1 MTQLYF
7 KFVNHVN
14 NIKGIPTFWGLKSKL
29 NTYQNGKQGSY
40 IINGLWYDLNEY
52 YKKASGYDINVN
64 EWTSNLQCLY
74 MFTSTP
80 SNYTLPLAYL
90 SVFDTQEQADNYDV
104 NNAHYSLYKILDK
117 TYTEQPNYGQEI
129 SLTSSNNG
137 YDLKLG
143 ENKTYYLRIDIG
155 NPTDTI
161 YNYPFVDYHHQP
173 FNVYRDTTQPHIYDE
188 INDITCAV
196 NGSLSG
202 IIYTGS
208 STTDVYFDINIS
220 GKTSVMKFN
229 TNNKDYKT
237 KYLNYNEF
245 YNILPHDS
253 SKPIT
258 PVTPPKPVTKQ
269 ATININSGN
278 FELVTPIS
286 SKIDVGKQ
294 LLLQAVPNKTY
305 LIDFDKTIVKYTDV
319 NGKVTNYK
327 FSENSNSKD
336 FNRKD
341 GSSQTG
347 VYAHIDSVEEGT
359 YDINIVVKHGYIN
372 IDYSSTPHTWLTIE
386 NTNTGLDQKITQLL
400 IDTDYTLKVAS
411 DNNWTSTNVE
421 LDGGMYDSNMF
432 HGSSQAKTG
441 DTVKV
446 LDSDLVENDVFT
458 YGLTLSA
465 TETQNVV
472 QTYAEINSTLD
483 GASLNLSR
491 LPVGKSSKL
500 TITADD
506 NHVLNVYKSNENF
519 ADAFYKIGENGQP
532 QYRFM
537 FDDKTHKSAS
547 CSISPSDTSVITVS
561 CVTKWSN
568 QPETQRKQVPIIL
581 TLTNCK
587 SNTSSLPENTEEEF
601 ENGHVIEK
609 TITLTADDGYIFDKD
624 VIYYNYDLNGGNYF
638 KDTAKATNKNTISFT
653 MHAGAYDNL
662 KYQAHKPEIIA
673 VANPEKE
680 NVSTGLDSIHI
691 YHMRNAELD
700 NLSNKLI
707 SYFQTTASGD
717 TEIEDYDYTRFINQV
732 YRLPFSIPSSIEVD
746 TTKVSAG
753 LFNLNMNTKTIKKD
767 HYDIDIGTI
776 KIDSKDATSYNAIK
790 ATLYL
795 PFISS
800 VQLDIN
806 DIIGHTISITYR
818 INLLNGMNTLIV
830 ENENGLIYNQNV
842 NVATNLQLFGAYY
855 DKNIGSLNSVLN
867 NNLRQ
872 AYIVI
877 ERKTPITNLLTY
889 PTNEHGLVSDYKG
902 LTKFV
907 NTQLHIDATFQEKQE
922 ILAQLQQGVNIK

>member
-14 NIKGIPTFWGLKSKL
+14 NINGVPTFWGLKSKL
-29 NTYQNGKQGSY
+29 SNYQNDKTGSY
-40 IINGLWYDLNEY
+40 IINGNWYNLNEY
-52 YKKASGYDINVN
+52 YKKASGHDINDN
-64 EWTSNLQCLY
+64 GWSSQLQWLY
-74 MFTSTP
+74 MFSSTP

-90 SVFDTQEQADNYDV
+90 SVFDTQEQADKYDV
-104 NNAHYSLYKILDK
+104 NNAHYSLYKIINQTSSEK
-117 TYTEQPNYGQEI
+117 PNYGTFV
-129 SLTSSNNG
+129 SLTSPNNN

-143 ENKTYYLRIDIG
+143 DNKTYYLRIDIG
-155 NPTDTI
+155 NPTDAV
-161 YNYPFVDYHHQP
+161 YNYPFVAYNHQT
-173 FNVYRDTTQPHIYDE
+173 FNSYKVNTKPHIYDE
-188 INDITCAV
+188 INDITCTV
-196 NGSLSG
+196 PDSIDG
-202 IIYTGS
+202 IIYVGK
-208 STTDVYFDINIS
+208 STADVPYDIDVS

-229 TNNKDYKT
+229 TNNASYRT
-237 KYLNYNEF
+237 YRLNYNE
-245 YNILPHDS
+245 YYTISPHDS
-253 SKPIT
+253 SKPIIN
-258 PVTPPKPVTKQ
+258 Q
-269 ATININSGN
+269 ATININTGN

-286 SKIDVGKQ
+286 NKIDVGSK
-294 LLLQAVPNKTY
+294 LLIQVVPNKTY
-305 LIDFDKTIVKYTDV
+305 LIDFDNTIVKYTDV
-319 NGKVTNYK
+319 NGNITNYK
-327 FSENSNSKD
+327 FSKSSNSK
-336 FNRKD
+336 FYNRKD
-341 GSSQTG
+341 GSGQNG
-347 VYAHIDSVEEGT
+347 VYAHIDSVDAGT
-359 YDINIVVKHGYIN
+359 YDINIAVKHGFIN
-372 IDYSSTPHTWLTIE
+372 IDYSQTPHTWLTNNNE
-386 NTNTGLDQKITQLL
+386 KITQLL

-411 DNNWTSTNVE
+411 ADNWNSTNVE
-421 LDGGMYDSNMF
+421 LDGGMYDANMF
-432 HGSSQAKTG
+432 HGGKQAKTG
-441 DTVKV
+441 ETVKV
-446 LDSDLVENDVFT
+446 LDSDLVENDVETFN
-458 YGLTLSA
+458 LTLLA

-491 LPVGKSSKL
+491 LPVGKSSNL

-506 NHVLNVYKSNENF
+506 NHVLSVYSANQNF

-532 QYRFM
+532 QYRFS

-547 CSISPSDTSVITVS
+547 CTITPSDTSVITVTG
-561 CVTKWSN
+561 VTKWSN
-568 QPETQRKQVPIIL
+568 QPESQRKQVPIIL
-581 TLTNCK
+581 NLTHCK
-587 SNTSSLPENTEEEF
+587 SNTSSLPENTDEEF
-601 ENGHVIEK
+601 ENNHVIEK

-624 VIYYNYDLNGGNYF
+624 VIYYDYDLNTNSYY

-653 MHAGAYDNL
+653 MLAGAYDDL
-662 KYQAHKPEIIA
+662 ERQKEKPKIIA
-673 VANPEKE
+673 AANPAKE
-680 NVSTGLDSIHI
+680 DVSTGLDSIHI

-707 SYFQTTASGD
+707 SYFQTTANGV
-717 TEIEDYDYTRFINQV
+717 TEIQDYDYTRFINQV

-753 LFNLNMNTKTIKKD
+753 LFNLNMNTKTIKVD

-806 DIIGHTISITYR
+806 DIVGHTISITYR

-830 ENENGLIYNQNV
+830 ENEIGLIYNQNV

-855 DKNIGSLNSVLN
+855 DKNVGSLNSVLN

-889 PTNEHGLVSDYKG
+889 PTNEHGLISDYKG
-902 LTKFV
+902 LTKFA
-907 NTQLHIDATFQEKQE
+907 NTQLHLDATFQEKQE
-922 ILAQLQQGVNIK
+922 ILAQLEQGVNIK

>member
-14 NIKGIPTFWGLKSKL
+14 NINGVPTFWGLKSKL
-29 NTYQNGKQGSY
+29 NKYQNDKTGSY
-40 IINGLWYDLNEY
+40 IVNGLWYDLNDY
-52 YKKASGYDINVN
+52 YKKASGHDINDN
-64 EWTSNLQCLY
+64 EWTSNLQWLY
-74 MFTSTP
+74 MFSQ
-80 SNYTLPLAYL
+80 SSSSYTLPLAYL
-90 SVFDTQEQADNYDV
+90 SVFDTQQQADNYDV
-104 NNAHYSLYKILDK
+104 NNAHYSLYKIIDK
-117 TYTEQPNYGQEI
+117 TYDEQPNYGQNM
-129 SLTSSNNG
+129 SLTNSSNG

-143 ENKTYYLRIDIG
+143 DNKTYYLRIDIG
-155 NPTDTI
+155 NPADAV

-173 FNVYRDTTQPHIYDE
+173 FNVYRDTKQPHIYDE

-196 NGSLSG
+196 AKSING
-202 IIYTGS
+202 IIYIGNS
-208 STTDVYFDINIS
+208 STDVYFDINIS

-229 TNNKDYKT
+229 TNNKEHKT
-237 KYLNYNEF
+237 SFLNYNEF
-245 YNILPHDS
+245 FNILPHDS
-253 SKPIT
+253 SKPVI
-258 PVTPPKPVTKQ
+258 KQ

-286 SKIDVGKQ
+286 NKLDIGKQ
-294 LLLQAVPNKTY
+294 LLIQVVPNKTY
-305 LIDFDKTIVKYTDV
+305 LIDFDNTIVKYTDV
-319 NGKVTNYK
+319 NGNITKYK
-327 FSENSNSKD
+327 FNKSNNSKV

-341 GSSQTG
+341 GSTQTG
-347 VYAHIDSVEEGT
+347 VYAHIDNVENGT

-372 IDYSSTPHTWLTIE
+372 IDYSSTPHTWLT
-386 NTNTGLDQKITQLL
+386 NNNQKITQLL

-432 HGSSQAKTG
+432 NGNNQAKTG

-446 LDSDLVENDVFT
+446 LDSDLVENDVFM

-491 LPVGKSSKL
+491 LPVGKSSRL

-506 NHVLNVYKSNENF
+506 KHVLSAYSSNENF

-537 FDDKTHKSAS
+537 FDDNTHKSAS
-547 CSISPSDTSVITVS
+547 CTITPSDTSVITVS

-568 QPETQRKQVPIIL
+568 QPEEQRKQLPIIL
-581 TLTNCK
+581 NLTHCK
-587 SNTSSLPENTEEEF
+587 SNISSLPENTEEEF
-601 ENGHVIEK
+601 ENNHVIEK

-624 VIYYNYDLNGGNYF
+624 IIYYDYDLNTVSYY
-638 KDTAKATNKNTISFT
+638 KDTVKATNKNTISFT
-653 MHAGAYDNL
+653 MLAGAFDDL
-662 KYQAHKPEIIA
+662 KHQLHKPEIIA

-680 NVSTGLDSIHI
+680 DVSTGLDSIHI

-717 TEIEDYDYTRFINQV
+717 TEIQDYDYTRFINQV

-753 LFNLNMNTKTIKKD
+753 LFNLNMNTKTIKVD

-776 KIDSKDATSYNAIK
+776 KIDSKNATSYNAIK

-795 PFISS
+795 PFINSI
-800 VQLDIN
+800 QLDIN

-855 DKNIGSLNSVLN
+855 DKNVGSLNSVLN

-889 PTNEHGLVSDYKG
+889 PTNEHGLISDYKG

-907 NTQLHIDATFQEKQE
+907 NTQLHIDATLQEKQE
-922 ILAQLQQGVNIK
+922 ILTQLGQGVNIK

>member
-1 MTQLYF
+1 MTQLYLIF
-7 KFVNHVN
+7 NNHVN
-14 NIKGIPTFWGLKSKL
+14 NINGVPNLWGLQSKL
-29 NTYQNGKQGSY
+29 NAYQNDKKGSH
-40 IINGLWYDLNEY
+40 IINGLWYDLNAY
-52 YKKASGYDINVN
+52 YKKASGHDINDN
-64 EWTSNLQCLY
+64 EWTSNLRYLY
-74 MFTSTP
+74 LFNGTNS
-80 SNYTLPLAYL
+80 SYTLPIAYL

-104 NNAHYSLYKILDK
+104 NNAHYSLFKLIDNSIS
-117 TYTEQPNYGQEI
+117 EQADYGQWVN
-129 SLTSSNNG
+129 LTSNGNG
-137 YDLKLG
+137 YDFKLG
-143 ENKTYYLRIDIG
+143 DNKTYYLRVDIG
-155 NPTDTI
+155 NPTDPE
-161 YNYPFVDYHHQP
+161 YNNPFVDYRHQP
-173 FNVYRDTTQPHIYDE
+173 FNCYKDDKKPHIYDE
-188 INDITCAV
+188 INDVTCTV
-196 NGSLSG
+196 PNSLSG
-202 IIYTGS
+202 IAYVGK
-208 STTDVYFDINIS
+208 STTDVPFDINLS

-229 TNNKDYKT
+229 TNNMAYKT
-237 KYLNYNEF
+237 NLLNYNEYF
-245 YNILPHDS
+245 IISPHDS
-253 SKPIT
+253 ST
-258 PVTPPKPVTKQ
+258 PVTPPEPVTKQ
-269 ATININSGN
+269 TTININSGD
-278 FELVTPIS
+278 FALVTPIS

-294 LLLQAVPNKTY
+294 LLIQAVPDKTY
-305 LIDFDKTIVKYTDV
+305 LIDFDNTTVKYTDKSG
-319 NGKVTNYK
+319 NVTNYK
-327 FSENSNSKD
+327 FSKSSNSKYY
-336 FNRKD
+336 NRSD
-341 GSSQTG
+341 GSGQTG

-372 IDYSSTPHTWLTIE
+372 IDYSKTPHTWLT
-386 NTNTGLDQKITQLL
+386 NNNQKITQLL

-411 DNNWTSTNVE
+411 SDNWTSTNVE

-432 HGSSQAKTG
+432 HSNNQAKTG
-441 DTVKV
+441 DTVQL
-446 LDSDLVENDVFT
+446 LDSDLVENDVYM
-458 YGLTLSA
+458 YGLTLKA

-472 QTYAEINSTLD
+472 QTYAEVNASLD

-491 LPVGKSSKL
+491 LPVGKNSTL

-506 NHVLNVYKSNENF
+506 NHVLSVYSKNENF
-519 ADAFYKIGENGQP
+519 ADAYYKISENGQT

-537 FDDKTHKSAS
+537 FDDNTHKSAS
-547 CSISPSDTSVITVS
+547 CTITPSDTSVITVS

-568 QPETQRKQVPIIL
+568 QPETQRKQVPIKL
-581 TLTNCK
+581 TLTHCK

-601 ENGHVIEK
+601 ESGHVIEK
-609 TITLTADDGYIFDKD
+609 TITLTADEGYIFDKD
-624 VIYYNYDLNGGNYF
+624 VIFYNYDLNGGNYF

-653 MHAGAYDNL
+653 MHAGSFDGL
-662 KYQAHKPEIIA
+662 KYQPVKPEIIA

-717 TEIEDYDYTRFINQV
+717 TEIQDYDYTRFINQV

-753 LFNLNMNTKTIKKD
+753 LFNLDMNTKTIKID
-767 HYDIDIGTI
+767 HFDIDIGTI

-800 VQLDIN
+800 VQLDVN
-806 DIIGHTISITYR
+806 DIVGHTISITYR

-830 ENENGLIYNQNV
+830 ENENGLIVNQNV

-855 DKNIGSLNSVLN
+855 DKNVGSLNSVLN

-889 PTNEHGLVSDYKG
+889 PTNEHGLISDYKG
-902 LTKFV
+902 LTKFA
-907 NTQLHIDATFQEKQE
+907 NTQLHLDATFQEKQE
-922 ILAQLQQGVNIK
+922 ILAQLEQGVNIK

>member
-14 NIKGIPTFWGLKSKL
+14 NISGIPTFWGLKSKL
-29 NTYQNGKQGSY
+29 SNYQNDKKGSY
-40 IINGLWYDLNEY
+40 IINGLWYDLNDY
-52 YKKASGYDINVN
+52 YKKASGHDINDN
-64 EWTSNLQCLY
+64 SWTSQLQWLY
-74 MFTSTP
+74 MFASTK

-104 NNAHYSLYKILDK
+104 NNAHYSLYKIIDQ
-117 TYTEQPNYGQEI
+117 TYNEKVNYGQNV
-129 SLTSSNNG
+129 SLTSSDNIH
-137 YDLKLG
+137 DLKLG

-155 NPTDTI
+155 NPTDTV

-173 FNVYRDTTQPHIYDE
+173 FNVYRDTKQAHIYDE

-196 NGSLSG
+196 ANSING
-202 IIYTGS
+202 IVYAGS

-220 GKTSVMKFN
+220 GKTSVMKFS
-229 TNNKDYKT
+229 TNNKSYNT
-237 KYLNYNEF
+237 NYLNYNEYF
-245 YNILPHDS
+245 DILPHDS

-258 PVTPPKPVTKQ
+258 PVTPVTKQ

-286 SKIDVGKQ
+286 NKIDVGKQ
-294 LLLQAVPNKTY
+294 LLIQAVPNKTY
-305 LIDFDKTIVKYTDV
+305 LIDFDNTIVKYTDT
-319 NGKVTNYK
+319 NGNITNYK
-327 FSENSNSKD
+327 FSKSRNSKV

-347 VYAHIDSVEEGT
+347 VYAHIDSVEAGT
-359 YDINIVVKHGYIN
+359 YDINIVVKHGLIN
-372 IDYSSTPHTWLTIE
+372 IDYSSTPHTWLT
-386 NTNTGLDQKITQLL
+386 NDNQKITQLL

-432 HGSSQAKTG
+432 HGNNQAKTG

-446 LDSDLVENDVFT
+446 LDSDLVENDVFM
-458 YGLTLSA
+458 YGLTLKA

-472 QTYAEINSTLD
+472 QTFAEINSTLD

-491 LPVGKSSKL
+491 LPVGKSSNL

-506 NHVLNVYKSNENF
+506 NHVLSVYSANQNF

-532 QYRFM
+532 QYRFS

-547 CSISPSDTSVITVS
+547 CTITPSDTSVITVS

-581 TLTNCK
+581 TLTHCK
-587 SNTSSLPENTEEEF
+587 SNISSLPENTDEEF
-601 ENGHVIEK
+601 ENGHIIEK

-624 VIYYNYDLNGGNYF
+624 VIYYFYDFNSGSYS
-638 KDTAKATNKNTISFT
+638 KDTVKATNKNTISFT
-653 MHAGAYDNL
+653 MHAGAYDDL
-662 KYQAHKPEIIA
+662 KLQPHKPEIIA
-673 VANPEKE
+673 VANPVKE
-680 NVSTGLDSIHI
+680 NNSTGLDSIHI

-707 SYFQTTASGD
+707 SYFQSTASGD
-717 TEIEDYDYTRFINQV
+717 TEIQDYDYTRFINQV

-753 LFNLNMNTKTIKKD
+753 LFNLDMNTKTIKVD

-795 PFISS
+795 PFINSI
-800 VQLDIN
+800 QLDIN

-842 NVATNLQLFGAYY
+842 NVSTNLQLFGAYY
-855 DKNIGSLNSVLN
+855 DKNVGSLNSVLN

-889 PTNEHGLVSDYKG
+889 PTNEHGLISDYKG

>member
-7 KFVNHVN
+7 KIVNHVN
-14 NIKGIPTFWGLKSKL
+14 NIDGIPTFWGLKSKL
-29 NTYQNGKQGSY
+29 SSYQHDKEGSY
-40 IINGLWYDLNEY
+40 IINGLWYDLNDY
-52 YKKASGYDINVN
+52 YKKASGHDINDN
-64 EWTSNLQCLY
+64 SWSSQLQWLY
-74 MFTSTP
+74 MFANTT

-90 SVFDTQEQADNYDV
+90 SVYDTQQQADNYDV
-104 NNAHYSLYKILDK
+104 NNAHYSLYKIIDQTSNEK
-117 TYTEQPNYGQEI
+117 PNYGTSV
-129 SLTSSNNG
+129 SLTDSNNS

-143 ENKTYYLRIDIG
+143 DNKTYYLRIDIG

-161 YNYPFVDYHHQP
+161 YNYPFVAYNHQT
-173 FNVYRDTTQPHIYDE
+173 FNCYKDLKKPSVYDQ
-188 INDITCAV
+188 INDITCTV
-196 NGSLSG
+196 PNSLNGISYVG
-202 IIYTGS
+202 K
-208 STTDVYFDINIS
+208 STTDVSYDIDVS

-229 TNNKDYKT
+229 TNNVNYRT
-237 KYLNYNEF
+237 NNLNYNE
-245 YNILPHDS
+245 YYIISPHDS
-253 SKPIT
+253 SKPIIN
-258 PVTPPKPVTKQ
+258 Q
-269 ATININSGN
+269 ATINVNTDN

-286 SKIDVGKQ
+286 NKIDVGKQ
-294 LLLQAVPNKTY
+294 LLIQAVPNKTY
-305 LIDFDKTIVKYTDV
+305 LIDFDKTVVKYTDV
-319 NGKVTNYK
+319 DGNITNYK
-327 FSENSNSKD
+327 FTENSNSKV

-347 VYAHIDSVEEGT
+347 VYAHIDSVDAGT
-359 YDINIVVKHGYIN
+359 YDINIVVKQGLIN
-372 IDYSSTPHTWLTIE
+372 IDYSSTPHTWLT
-386 NTNTGLDQKITQLL
+386 NNNQKITQLL

-411 DNNWTSTNVE
+411 DNNWTSSNVE

-432 HGSSQAKTG
+432 HGNNQAKTG
-441 DTVKV
+441 DTVTV
-446 LDSDLVENDVFT
+446 LDSDLVENDVFM
-458 YGLTLSA
+458 YGLALKA

-491 LPVGKSSKL
+491 LPVGKSSTL

-506 NHVLNVYKSNENF
+506 KHVLSVYSANQNF
-519 ADAFYKIGENGQP
+519 ADAFYKIGENGQT

-537 FDDKTHKSAS
+537 FDDNTHKSAS
-547 CSISPSDTSVITVS
+547 CTITPSDTSVITVS
-561 CVTKWSN
+561 CLTKWSN

-581 TLTNCK
+581 NLTHCK
-587 SNTSSLPENTEEEF
+587 SNTSSLPENTKEKF
-601 ENGHVIEK
+601 ENNHVIEK
-609 TITLTADDGYIFDKD
+609 TITLTADEGYIFDKD
-624 VIYYNYDLNGGNYF
+624 VVYYDYDLNTNSYY

-653 MHAGAYDNL
+653 MLAGAYDDL
-662 KYQAHKPEIIA
+662 ERQAHKPKIIA
-673 VANPEKE
+673 VANPAKE

-707 SYFQTTASGD
+707 SYFQTTANGD
-717 TEIEDYDYTRFINQV
+717 TEIQDYDYTRFINQV

-753 LFNLNMNTKTIKKD
+753 LFNLDMNTKTIKVD

-830 ENENGLIYNQNV
+830 ENEIGLIYNQNV

-855 DKNIGSLNSVLN
+855 DKNVGSLNSVLN

-907 NTQLHIDATFQEKQE
+907 NTQLHLDATFQEKQE

>member
-7 KFVNHVN
+7 KFYNHVN
-14 NIKGIPTFWGLKSKL
+14 NINGVPSFWGLKSKL
-29 NTYQNGKQGSY
+29 NAYQNDKTGSN
-40 IINGLWYDLNEY
+40 IINGVWYDLNDY
-52 YKKASGYDINVN
+52 YKKASGHDINDN
-64 EWTSNLQCLY
+64 SWTSNLQWLY
-74 MFTSTP
+74 MFNQTS

-104 NNAHYSLYKILDK
+104 SNAHYHLYKILDQ
-117 TYTEQPNYGQEI
+117 TYTEQVNYGQYAT
-129 SLTSSNNG
+129 LTSSG
-137 YDLKLG
+137 SGWDLRLG

-155 NPTDTI
+155 NPTDPV
-161 YNYPFVDYHHQP
+161 YNYPYVAYHHQT
-173 FNVYRDTTQPHIYDE
+173 FNCYRDQKKPSIYDE
-188 INDITCAV
+188 INDITCTAP
-196 NGSLSG
+196 NSLYG
-202 IIYTGS
+202 IIYVGK
-208 STTDVYFDINIS
+208 STTDVSYDIDVS
-220 GKTSVMKFN
+220 GKTSVIKFN
-229 TNNKDYKT
+229 TKNNNYNTNK
-237 KYLNYNEF
+237 LNYNE
-245 YNILPHDS
+245 YYAISPHDS
-253 SKPIT
+253 SKPIIN
-258 PVTPPKPVTKQ
+258 Q
-269 ATININSGN
+269 ATINVNTGN

-286 SKIDVGKQ
+286 NKIDAGKQ
-294 LLLQAVPNKTY
+294 LLIQAVPNKTY
-305 LIDFDKTIVKYTDV
+305 LIDFDKTVIKYTDV
-319 NGKVTNYK
+319 NGNITNYK
-327 FSENSNSKD
+327 VSENSNSKVY
-336 FNRKD
+336 NRKD

-347 VYAHIDSVEEGT
+347 VYAHLDSVDAGT
-359 YDINIVVKHGYIN
+359 YDINIAVKHGYID
-372 IDYSSTPHTWLTIE
+372 IDYSSTPHTWLT
-386 NTNTGLDQKITQLL
+386 NNNQKITQLL

-411 DNNWTSTNVE
+411 ADNWSSSNVE
-421 LDGGMYDSNMF
+421 LDGGMYDGNMF
-432 HGSSQAKTG
+432 HGNNQAKTG
-441 DTVKV
+441 DTVTV
-446 LDSDLVENDVFT
+446 LDSDLVANDVLM
-458 YGLTLSA
+458 YGLSLNA

-491 LPVGKSSKL
+491 LPVGKSSTL

-506 NHVLNVYKSNENF
+506 NHVLSVYSANQNF

-532 QYRFM
+532 QYRFI

-547 CSISPSDTSVITVS
+547 CTITPSDTSVITVS

-581 TLTNCK
+581 TLTHCK

-601 ENGHVIEK
+601 ENNHVIEK
-609 TITLTADDGYIFDKD
+609 TITLTSDDGYIFDKD
-624 VIYYNYDLNGGNYF
+624 VIYYNYDLNGGVYF

-653 MHAGAYDNL
+653 MLAGAYDDL
-662 KYQAHKPEIIA
+662 ERQANKPKIIA
-673 VANPEKE
+673 VANPAKE
-680 NVSTGLDSIHI
+680 DVSTGLDSIHI

-707 SYFQTTASGD
+707 SYFQTTANGD
-717 TEIEDYDYTRFINQV
+717 TEIQDYDYTRFINQV
-732 YRLPFSIPSSIEVD
+732 YRLPFSIPSNIEVD

-753 LFNLNMNTKTIKKD
+753 LFNLDMNTKTIKVD

-776 KIDSKDATSYNAIK
+776 KIDSKDATSYNTIK

-806 DIIGHTISITYR
+806 DIVGHTISITYR

-855 DKNIGSLNSVLN
+855 DKNVGSLNSVLN

-902 LTKFV
+902 LTKFA
-907 NTQLHIDATFQEKQE
+907 NTQLHLDATFQEKQE
-922 ILAQLQQGVNIK
+922 ILAQLEQGVNIK

>member
-14 NIKGIPTFWGLKSKL
+14 NINGVPTFFGLKSKL
-29 NTYQNGKQGSY
+29 SNYQNDKKGSY

-52 YKKASGYDINVN
+52 YKKASGHDINDN
-64 EWTSNLQCLY
+64 GWTSNLQWLY
-74 MFTSTP
+74 MFEETNST
-80 SNYTLPLAYL
+80 YTLPLAYL
-90 SVFDTQEQADNYDV
+90 SVFDTQQQADNYDV
-104 NNAHYSLYKILDK
+104 NNAHYSLYKIIEQ
-117 TYTEQPNYGQEI
+117 TYNEQPKYGQTI
-129 SLTSSNNG
+129 SLTSSDNIH
-137 YDLKLG
+137 DLKLG

-155 NPTDTI
+155 NPTTAV
-161 YNYPFVDYHHQP
+161 YNYPFCNYNHQP
-173 FNVYRDTTQPHIYDE
+173 FNIYRDTTRPHIYDS
-188 INDITCAV
+188 INDITCTVA
-196 NGSLSG
+196 NSISG

-229 TNNKDYKT
+229 TNSTSHNT
-237 KYLNYNEF
+237 KNLNYNEF

-253 SKPIT
+253 SKP
-258 PVTPPKPVTKQ
+258 VNQ
-269 ATININSGN
+269 ATINVNSGN

-286 SKIDVGKQ
+286 NKIEVGKQ
-294 LLLQAVPNKTY
+294 LLIQVVPNKTY
-305 LIDFDKTIVKYTDV
+305 LIDFDKTVVKYTDA
-319 NGKVTNYK
+319 NNKVTNYK
-327 FSENSNSKD
+327 FTESNNSKV

-347 VYAHIDSVEEGT
+347 VYAHIDNVDAGT
-359 YDINIVVKHGYIN
+359 YDINIVVKHGFIN
-372 IDYSSTPHTWLTIE
+372 IDYSNTPHTWLTIE
-386 NTNTGLDQKITQLL
+386 NSNTGLDQKISQLL

-411 DNNWTSTNVE
+411 SDNWTSTDVE

-432 HGSSQAKTG
+432 NGNNQAKTG

-446 LDSDLVENDVFT
+446 LDSDLVENDVYM
-458 YGLTLSA
+458 YGLTLQA

-491 LPVGKSSKL
+491 LPVGKSSNL

-506 NHVLNVYKSNENF
+506 DHVLSVYKSNENF

-532 QYRFM
+532 QYRFS

-547 CSISPSDTSVITVS
+547 CTITPSDTSVITVS

-581 TLTNCK
+581 TLTHCK

-638 KDTAKATNKNTISFT
+638 KDTAKATNKNTISFV
-653 MHAGAYDNL
+653 MHAGAFDEL
-662 KYQAHKPEIIA
+662 KYQAQKPEIIA
-673 VANPEKE
+673 VANPVKE
-680 NVSTGLDSIHI
+680 NNSTGLDSIHI

-707 SYFQTTASGD
+707 SYFQSTASGNV
-717 TEIEDYDYTRFINQV
+717 EIEDYDYTRFINQV
-732 YRLPFSIPSSIEVD
+732 YRLPFSIPSSIEVG

-753 LFNLNMNTKTIKKD
+753 LFNLNMNTKTIKVD

-795 PFISS
+795 PFINSI
-800 VQLDIN
+800 QIDIN

-855 DKNIGSLNSVLN
+855 DKNVGSLNSVLN

-907 NTQLHIDATFQEKQE
+907 NTQLHVDATFQEKQE
-922 ILAQLQQGVNIK
+922 ILAQLGQGVNIK

>member
-7 KFVNHVN
+7 KFVNHIN
-14 NIKGIPTFWGLKSKL
+14 NIDGIPTFWGLKSKL
-29 NTYQNGKQGSY
+29 NSYQNDKQGSY
-40 IINGLWYDLNEY
+40 MVNGLWYDLNDY
-52 YKKASGYDINVN
+52 YKKASGHDINDN
-64 EWTSNLQCLY
+64 SWSSNLSLLY
-74 MFTSTP
+74 MFSGTKS
-80 SNYTLPLAYL
+80 SYTLPLAYL
-90 SVFDTQEQADNYDV
+90 SVYDTQQQADKYDV
-104 NNAHYSLYKILDK
+104 NNAHYSLYKIIDD
-117 TYTEQPNYGQEI
+117 TRTEQPNYGQTI
-129 SLTSSNNG
+129 NLTSSSIG

-155 NPTDTI
+155 NPTSTI
-161 YNYPFVDYHHQP
+161 YNYPFVNYNHQT
-173 FNVYRDTTQPHIYDE
+173 FNSYLDTKKQHIYDN

-196 NGSLSG
+196 IESING
-202 IIYTGS
+202 IVYTGK
-208 STTDVYFDINIS
+208 STSDVYFDIDLS
-220 GKTSVMKFN
+220 GKTSSKKFN
-229 TNNKDYKT
+229 TNNKDYRT
-237 KYLNYNEF
+237 NYLNYNE
-245 YNILPHDS
+245 YCIISPHDS
-253 SKPIT
+253 SKPVI
-258 PVTPPKPVTKQ
+258 KP
-269 ATININSGN
+269 ATININTGN

-286 SKIDVGKQ
+286 NKLNVGSQ
-294 LLLQAVPNKTY
+294 LLIQAVPNKTY
-305 LIDFDKTIVKYTDV
+305 LIDFDNTIVKYTDEKG
-319 NGKVTNYK
+319 NITNYK
-327 FSENSNSKD
+327 FNKSSNSKYYT
-336 FNRKD
+336 RKD

-347 VYAHIDSVEEGT
+347 VYAHIDSVESGT
-359 YDINIVVKHGYIN
+359 YDINIVVKQGYIN
-372 IDYSSTPHTWLTIE
+372 IDYSQTPHTWLT
-386 NTNTGLDQKITQLL
+386 NNNQKITQLL

-411 DNNWTSTNVE
+411 ADKWTSSNVE

-432 HGSSQAKTG
+432 HGNNQAKTG
-441 DTVKV
+441 DTVTV
-446 LDSDLVENDVFT
+446 LDSDLVENDVFM
-458 YGLTLSA
+458 YGLSLKA

-491 LPVGKSSKL
+491 LPVGKSSHL

-506 NHVLNVYKSNENF
+506 NHVLSVYSDNQNF

-532 QYRFM
+532 QYRFS
-537 FDDKTHKSAS
+537 FDDKTHKTAS
-547 CSISPSDTSVITVS
+547 CTITPSDTSVITVS

-568 QPETQRKQVPIIL
+568 QPESQRKQVPIIL
-581 TLTNCK
+581 NLTHCK
-587 SNTSSLPENTEEEF
+587 SNTSSLPENTDEEF
-601 ENGHVIEK
+601 ENNHVIEK
-609 TITLTADDGYIFDKD
+609 TITLTADEGYIFDKD
-624 VIYYNYDLNGGNYF
+624 VVYYDFDLNTNSYY

-653 MHAGAYDNL
+653 MLAGAYDDL
-662 KYQAHKPEIIA
+662 YRQKQKPEIIA
-673 VANPEKE
+673 VANPAKE

-707 SYFQTTASGD
+707 SYFQTTANGD
-717 TEIEDYDYTRFINQV
+717 TEIQDYDYTRFINQV

-753 LFNLNMNTKTIKKD
+753 LFNLNMNTKTIKVD

-800 VQLDIN
+800 IQLDIN

-830 ENENGLIYNQNV
+830 ENELGLIYNQNV

-855 DKNIGSLNSVLN
+855 DKNVGSLNSVLN

-902 LTKFV
+902 LTKFT
-907 NTQLHIDATFQEKQE
+907 NTQLHLDATFQEKQE
-922 ILAQLQQGVNIK
+922 ILAQLEQGVNIK

>member
-14 NIKGIPTFWGLKSKL
+14 NINGVPTFWGLKSKL
-29 NTYQNGKQGSY
+29 SNYQNDKQGSY
-40 IINGLWYDLNEY
+40 IINGLWYDLNDY
-52 YKKASGYDINVN
+52 YKKASGHDINDN
-64 EWTSNLQCLY
+64 SWTSQIQWLY
-74 MFTSTP
+74 MFSGTS
-80 SNYTLPLAYL
+80 SNYTLPIAYL
-90 SVFDTQEQADNYDV
+90 SVFDTQQQADIYDV
-104 NNAHYSLYKILDK
+104 NNAHYSLYKIIDN
-117 TYTEQPNYGQEI
+117 TYNEKPNYGQNVR
-129 SLTSSNNG
+129 LTGSDNIH
-137 YDLKLG
+137 DLKLG

-155 NPTDTI
+155 NPTTAV
-161 YNYPFVDYHHQP
+161 YNYPFCNYNHQT
-173 FNVYRDTTQPHIYDE
+173 FNIFRDTTRPHIYDA
-188 INDITCAV
+188 INDITCTVA
-196 NGSLSG
+196 NSISG

-229 TNNKDYKT
+229 TTNKDYKT
-237 KYLNYNEF
+237 SYLNYNEF

-253 SKPIT
+253 SKPVT
-258 PVTPPKPVTKQ
+258 PVTPVTKQ

-286 SKIDVGKQ
+286 NKIDVGKQ
-294 LLLQAVPNKTY
+294 LLIQVVPNKTY
-305 LIDFDKTIVKYTDV
+305 LIDFDKTVVKYTDV
-319 NGKVTNYK
+319 NGNITNYK
-327 FSENSNSKD
+327 FTESNNSKV

-347 VYAHIDSVEEGT
+347 VYSHIDSVDAGT

-372 IDYSSTPHTWLTIE
+372 IDYSSTPHTWLTNNNE
-386 NTNTGLDQKITQLL
+386 KITQLL

-411 DNNWTSTNVE
+411 DDNWTSTDVE
-421 LDGGMYDSNMF
+421 LDGGMYDDNMF
-432 HGSSQAKTG
+432 HGNNQAKTG

-491 LPVGKSSKL
+491 LPVGKNSNL
-500 TITADD
+500 TITADN
-506 NHVLNVYKSNENF
+506 NHVLSVYKSNENF

-532 QYRFM
+532 QYRFS

-547 CSISPSDTSVITVS
+547 CTITPSDTSVITVS

-581 TLTNCK
+581 NLTHCK

-601 ENGHVIEK
+601 ENNHVIEK

-624 VIYYNYDLNGGNYF
+624 VIYYNYDLNGDNYF
-638 KDTAKATNKNTISFT
+638 KDTAKATNKNTISFS
-653 MHAGAYDNL
+653 MHAGAFDEL

-673 VANPEKE
+673 VANPVKE
-680 NVSTGLDSIHI
+680 NNSTGLDSIHI

-717 TEIEDYDYTRFINQV
+717 TEIQDYDYTRFINQV

-753 LFNLNMNTKTIKKD
+753 LFNLNMNTKTIKAD

-795 PFISS
+795 PFINS

-855 DKNIGSLNSVLN
+855 DKNVGSLNSVLN

-907 NTQLHIDATFQEKQE
+907 NTQLHVDATFQEKQE
-922 ILAQLQQGVNIK
+922 ILAQLWQGVNIK

>member
-14 NIKGIPTFWGLKSKL
+14 NINSVPTFWGLESKL
-29 NTYQNGKQGSY
+29 AKYQNGKKGSY
-40 IINGLWYDLNEY
+40 IVNGLWYDLNDY

-64 EWTSNLQCLY
+64 EWTSNLQWLY
-74 MFTSTP
+74 IFVNPNS
-80 SNYTLPLAYL
+80 SYTLPLAYL

-104 NNAHYSLYKILDK
+104 NNAHYSLYKIINH
-117 TYTEQPNYGQEI
+117 TFNEQPNYGQTI
-129 SLTSSNNG
+129 SLTSSDNIH
-137 YDLKLG
+137 DLKLG

-155 NPTDTI
+155 NPTSAV
-161 YNYPFVDYHHQP
+161 YNYPFVNYNHQP
-173 FNVYRDTTQPHIYDE
+173 FNVYRDTKQPHIYDE
-188 INDITCAV
+188 INDITCTV
-196 NGSLSG
+196 DNSINGIVYVG
-202 IIYTGS
+202 K
-208 STTDVYFDINIS
+208 STTDLYYDINIS

-229 TNNKDYKT
+229 TNNKNHKT
-237 KYLNYNEF
+237 SFLNYNEF
-245 YNILPHDS
+245 FNILPHDS

-258 PVTPPKPVTKQ
+258 NQ
-269 ATININSGN
+269 ATINVNSGN

-286 SKIDVGKQ
+286 NKLDVGKQ
-294 LLLQAVPNKTY
+294 LLIQAVPNKTY
-305 LIDFDKTIVKYTDV
+305 LIDFDKTVVKYTDV
-319 NGKVTNYK
+319 NGNITNYK
-327 FSENSNSKD
+327 FNKSNNSKPFD
-336 FNRKD
+336 RKD
-341 GSSQTG
+341 GSSQVG
-347 VYAHIDSVEEGT
+347 VYAHIDNVDAGT
-359 YDINIVVKHGYIN
+359 YEINIVVKHGYIN
-372 IDYSSTPHTWLTIE
+372 IDYSSTPHTWLT
-386 NTNTGLDQKITQLL
+386 NDNQKITQLL

-432 HGSSQAKTG
+432 SGNNQAKTG

-491 LPVGKSSKL
+491 LPVGKSSNL

-532 QYRFM
+532 QYRFS

-547 CSISPSDTSVITVS
+547 CIISPSDTSVITVS

-581 TLTNCK
+581 NLTNCK

-624 VIYYNYDLNGGNYF
+624 IIYYNYDLNGGNYF
-638 KDTAKATNKNTISFT
+638 KDTAKATNKNTISFS
-653 MHAGAYDNL
+653 MHAGAFDEL
-662 KYQAHKPEIIA
+662 KYQIHKPKIIA
-673 VANPEKE
+673 VANPVKE

-717 TEIEDYDYTRFINQV
+717 TELQDYDYTRFINQV

-753 LFNLNMNTKTIKKD
+753 LFNLNMNTKTIKEE

-795 PFISS
+795 PFINS

-806 DIIGHTISITYR
+806 DIVGHTISITYR

-855 DKNIGSLNSVLN
+855 DKNVGSLNSVLN

-902 LTKFV
+902 LTKFA

-922 ILAQLQQGVNIK
+922 ILAQLGQGVNIK

>member
-7 KFVNHVN
+7 KFINHVN
-14 NIKGIPTFWGLKSKL
+14 NIKGIPTFCGLKSKIGR
-29 NTYQNGKQGSY
+29 YQNDKKGSY
-40 IINGLWYDLNEY
+40 MVNGIWYNLNDY
-52 YKKASGYDINVN
+52 YKKTTGHDINDSYWGSDV
-64 EWTSNLQCLY
+64 EWLY
-74 MFTSTP
+74 MFEKTS
-80 SNYTLPLAYL
+80 SSYTLPLAYL
-90 SVFDTQEQADNYDV
+90 SVFYTQEQADNYDV
-104 NNAHYSLYKILDK
+104 NNAHYSLHKILDNPKRLSSGTGK
-117 TYTEQPNYGQEI
+117 TVN
-129 SLTSSNNG
+129 LTDPADP
-137 YDLKLG
+137 YDIKLKD
-143 ENKTYYLRIDIG
+143 NKTYYLRIDIG
-155 NPTDTI
+155 NPTDAV
-161 YNYPFVDYHHQP
+161 YNYPFVNYNHLP
-173 FNVYRDTTQPHIYDE
+173 FNVFRDTKQPHIYDE
-188 INDITCAV
+188 INDITCTVANSI
-196 NGSLSG
+196 NGLG
-202 IIYTGS
+202 YVGN
-208 STTDVYFDINIS
+208 STTDVSYDINIS
-220 GKTSVMKFN
+220 GKTSVLKFN
-229 TNNKDYKT
+229 TNNKAHNT
-237 KYLNYNEF
+237 PYLNYNE
-245 YNILPHDS
+245 YYIISSHDN
-253 SKPIT
+253 T
-258 PVTPPKPVTKQ
+258 KPVVNQ

-286 SKIDVGKQ
+286 NKLNVGSQ
-294 LLLQAVPNKTY
+294 LLIQAVPNKTY
-305 LIDFDKTIVKYTDV
+305 LIDFDNTIVKYTDV
-319 NGKVTNYK
+319 NGNITNYK
-327 FSENSNSKD
+327 FSKSSNSKP

-347 VYAHIDSVEEGT
+347 VYAHIDSVDAGT

-372 IDYSSTPHTWLTIE
+372 IDYSSTPHTWLT
-386 NTNTGLDQKITQLL
+386 NNNQKITQLL
-400 IDTDYTLKVAS
+400 IDTDYTLQVAS

-432 HGSSQAKTG
+432 NGNNQAKTG

-446 LDSDLVENDVFT
+446 LNSDLVENDVFM
-458 YGLTLSA
+458 YGLTLNA

-491 LPVGKSSKL
+491 LPVGKSSRL

-506 NHVLNVYKSNENF
+506 KHVLGVYKSNENF
-519 ADAFYKIGENGQP
+519 ADAFYKIGENGQT

-537 FDDKTHKSAS
+537 FDDNTHKSAS
-547 CSISPSDTSVITVS
+547 CNISPSDTSVITVS

-568 QPETQRKQVPIIL
+568 QPEDQRKQIPIIL
-581 TLTNCK
+581 NLTHCK

-601 ENGHVIEK
+601 NNNHVIEK

-624 VIYYNYDLNGGNYF
+624 IIYYDYDLNTISYY

-653 MHAGAYDNL
+653 MLAGAFDDL
-662 KYQAHKPEIIA
+662 KYQAQKPQIIA

-680 NVSTGLDSIHI
+680 DVSTGLDSIHI

-717 TEIEDYDYTRFINQV
+717 TEIQDYDYTRFINQV
-732 YRLPFSIPSSIEVD
+732 YRLPFSIPSNIEVD

-753 LFNLNMNTKTIKKD
+753 LFNLNMNTKTIKVD

-776 KIDSKDATSYNAIK
+776 KIGSKDATSYNAIK

-800 VQLDIN
+800 IQLDIN

-818 INLLNGMNTLIV
+818 INLLNGINTLIV

-842 NVATNLQLFGAYY
+842 NVSTNLQLFGAYY
-855 DKNIGSLNSVLN
+855 DKNVGSLNSVLN

>member
-7 KFVNHVN
+7 KFINHVN
-14 NIKGIPTFWGLKSKL
+14 NINGIPSFWGLKSKL
-29 NTYQNGKQGSY
+29 TSYQNDKEGSY
-40 IINGLWYDLNEY
+40 IINGLWYDLNDY
-52 YKKASGYDINVN
+52 YKKASGHDINDN
-64 EWTSNLQCLY
+64 SWTSQLQWLY
-74 MFTSTP
+74 MFVNTT

-90 SVFDTQEQADNYDV
+90 SVFDTQQQADNYDV
-104 NNAHYSLYKILDK
+104 STAHYHLYKIIDQ
-117 TYTEQPNYGQEI
+117 TYNEKPNYGTNV
-129 SLTSSNNG
+129 SLTGSNSG

-155 NPTDTI
+155 NPTDVVF
-161 YNYPFVDYHHQP
+161 NYPFVAYNHQT
-173 FNVYRDTTQPHIYDE
+173 FNCYKDQKTPSVYDQ
-188 INDITCAV
+188 INDITCTV
-196 NGSLSG
+196 PNSLNGIVYVG
-202 IIYTGS
+202 K
-208 STTDVYFDINIS
+208 STTDVSYDINVS

-229 TNNKDYKT
+229 TNNASYRT
-237 KYLNYNEF
+237 NNLNYNE
-245 YNILPHDS
+245 YYIISPHDS
-253 SKPIT
+253 SKPIIN
-258 PVTPPKPVTKQ
+258 Q
-269 ATININSGN
+269 ATINVNTGN

-286 SKIDVGKQ
+286 NKIDVGKQ
-294 LLLQAVPNKTY
+294 LLIQAVPNKTY
-305 LIDFDKTIVKYTDV
+305 LIDFDNTIVKYTDADG
-319 NGKVTNYK
+319 NITNYK
-327 FSENSNSKD
+327 FTKNSNSK
-336 FNRKD
+336 FFTRKD

-347 VYAHIDSVEEGT
+347 VYAHIDSVDAGT
-359 YDINIVVKHGYIN
+359 YDINIAVKHGYIN
-372 IDYSSTPHTWLTIE
+372 IDYSQTPHTWLT
-386 NTNTGLDQKITQLL
+386 NNNQKITQLL

-411 DNNWTSTNVE
+411 DDNWTSSNVE

-432 HGSSQAKTG
+432 HGNNQAKTG
-441 DTVKV
+441 ETVTI
-446 LDSDLVENDVFT
+446 LDSDLVENDVFM
-458 YGLTLSA
+458 YGLALKA

-491 LPVGKSSKL
+491 LPVGKSSTL

-506 NHVLNVYKSNENF
+506 KHVLSVYSDNQNF
-519 ADAFYKIGENGQP
+519 ADAFYKIGENGQT
-532 QYRFM
+532 QYRFS

-547 CSISPSDTSVITVS
+547 CTITPSDTSVITVS
-561 CVTKWSN
+561 CITKWSN
-568 QPETQRKQVPIIL
+568 QPEDQRKQVPIIL
-581 TLTNCK
+581 TLTHCA

-601 ENGHVIEK
+601 ENDHVIEK

-624 VIYYNYDLNGGNYF
+624 VIYYNYDLNGGSYF
-638 KDTAKATNKNTISFT
+638 KDTAKATNKNTISFV
-653 MHAGAYDNL
+653 MHAGAYDDL
-662 KYQAHKPEIIA
+662 EFQAHKPEIIA
-673 VANPEKE
+673 VANPAKE
-680 NVSTGLDSIHI
+680 DVSSGLDSIHI

-707 SYFQTTASGD
+707 SYFKTTANGD
-717 TEIEDYDYTRFINQV
+717 TEIQDYDYTRFINQV

-753 LFNLNMNTKTIKKD
+753 LFNLNMNTKTIKVD

-830 ENENGLIYNQNV
+830 ENEIGLIYNQNV
-842 NVATNLQLFGAYY
+842 NVSTNLQLFGAYY
-855 DKNIGSLNSVLN
+855 DKNVGSLNSVLN

-902 LTKFV
+902 LTKFA
-907 NTQLHIDATFQEKQE
+907 NTQLHLDATYQEKQE

>member
-14 NIKGIPTFWGLKSKL
+14 NIEGIPSFWGLKSKL
-29 NTYQNGKQGSY
+29 NSYQSDKTGSY
-40 IINGLWYDLNEY
+40 IINGIWYDLNDY
-52 YKKASGYDINVN
+52 YKKASGHDINDN
-64 EWTSNLQCLY
+64 SWTSQLQWIYL
-74 MFTSTP
+74 FNGTS
-80 SNYTLPLAYL
+80 SNYTLPIAYL
-90 SVFDTQEQADNYDV
+90 SVYDTQQQADNYDI
-104 NNAHYSLYKILDK
+104 NNAHYSLYKII
-117 TYTEQPNYGQEI
+117 EQPSNEKPNYGTYA
-129 SLTSSNNG
+129 SLTGSNNG

-143 ENKTYYLRIDIG
+143 ENKTYYLRVDIG
-155 NPTDTI
+155 NPTSAV
-161 YNYPFVDYHHQP
+161 YNYPFVVYNHQT
-173 FNVYRDTTQPHIYDE
+173 FNCYRDQKKPSVYDQ
-188 INDITCAV
+188 INDITCTV
-196 NGSLSG
+196 TNTLNGIVYVG
-202 IIYTGS
+202 K
-208 STTDVYFDINIS
+208 STTDVSYDIDVS

-229 TNNKDYKT
+229 NTTNKSYNTNN
-237 KYLNYNEF
+237 LNYNE
-245 YNILPHDS
+245 YYIISPHDS
-253 SKPIT
+253 SKPIIN
-258 PVTPPKPVTKQ
+258 Q
-269 ATININSGN
+269 ATINVNTGN

-286 SKIDVGKQ
+286 NKIDAGKQ
-294 LLLQAVPNKTY
+294 LLIQAVPNKTY
-305 LIDFDKTIVKYTDV
+305 LIDFDKTVVKYTDT
-319 NGKVTNYK
+319 NGSITNYK
-327 FSENSNSKD
+327 FTENINSKVY
-336 FNRKD
+336 NRKD

-347 VYAHIDSVEEGT
+347 VYAHLDSVDVGT
-359 YDINIVVKHGYIN
+359 YDINIVVKHGYID
-372 IDYSSTPHTWLTIE
+372 IDYSSTPHTWLT
-386 NTNTGLDQKITQLL
+386 NNNQKITQLL

-411 DNNWTSTNVE
+411 ADNWSSSNVE

-432 HGSSQAKTG
+432 HGNNQAKTG
-441 DTVKV
+441 DTVTV
-446 LDSDLVENDVFT
+446 LDSDLVANDALM
-458 YGLTLSA
+458 YGLSLQA

-506 NHVLNVYKSNENF
+506 NHVLSVYSDNQNF
-519 ADAFYKIGENGQP
+519 ADAFYKIGENGQT
-532 QYRFM
+532 QHRFM

-547 CSISPSDTSVITVS
+547 CTITPSDTSVITVS

-581 TLTNCK
+581 SLAHCK
-587 SNTSSLPENTEEEF
+587 SNISSLPENTDEEF
-601 ENGHVIEK
+601 KNNHVIEK
-609 TITLTADDGYIFDKD
+609 TITLTSDDGYIFDKD
-624 VIYYNYDLNGGNYF
+624 VIYYDYDLNTNSYY
-638 KDTAKATNKNTISFT
+638 KNTAKATNKNTISFT
-653 MHAGAYDNL
+653 MLAGAYDDL
-662 KYQAHKPEIIA
+662 ERQAYKPKIIA

-680 NVSTGLDSIHI
+680 NNSTGLDSIHI

-707 SYFQTTASGD
+707 SYFQTTANGD
-717 TEIEDYDYTRFINQV
+717 TEIQDYDYTRFINQV

-753 LFNLNMNTKTIKKD
+753 LFNLNMNTKTIKVD

-800 VQLDIN
+800 IQLDIN
-806 DIIGHTISITYR
+806 DIVGHTISITYR

-855 DKNIGSLNSVLN
+855 DKNVGSLNSVLN

-877 ERKTPITNLLTY
+877 ERKAPITNLLTY
-889 PTNEHGLVSDYKG
+889 STNEHGLVSDYKG
-902 LTKFV
+902 LTKFA
-907 NTQLHIDATFQEKQE
+907 NTQLHLDATFQEKQE
-922 ILAQLQQGVNIK
+922 ILAQLEQGVNIK

>member
-14 NIKGIPTFWGLKSKL
+14 NIDGIPTFWGLKSKL
-29 NTYQNGKQGSY
+29 SNYQNDKTGSY
-40 IINGLWYDLNEY
+40 IINGNWYNLNEY
-52 YKKASGYDINVN
+52 YKKASGHDINDN
-64 EWTSNLQCLY
+64 SWTSQLQCLY
-74 MFTSTP
+74 MFSSTP

-90 SVFDTQEQADNYDV
+90 SVYDTQQQADTYDV
-104 NNAHYSLYKILDK
+104 NNARYSLYKIIAQ
-117 TYTEQPNYGQEI
+117 TQTEKPNYGQYI
-129 SLTSSNNG
+129 SLTSPNNM

-155 NPTDTI
+155 NPTDAV
-161 YNYPFVDYHHQP
+161 YNYPFVAYNHQP
-173 FNVYRDTTQPHIYDE
+173 FNSYKDNTKPHIYDE
-188 INDITCAV
+188 INDITCTV
-196 NGSLSG
+196 PNSLNG
-202 IIYTGS
+202 IIYTGK
-208 STTDVYFDINIS
+208 STTDVSYNIDVS

-229 TNNKDYKT
+229 TTNTSYRTNN
-237 KYLNYNEF
+237 LNYNE
-245 YNILPHDS
+245 YYIISPHDS
-253 SKPIT
+253 SKPIIN
-258 PVTPPKPVTKQ
+258 Q
-269 ATININSGN
+269 ATINVNSGE

-286 SKIDVGKQ
+286 NKLNVGSQ
-294 LLLQAVPNKTY
+294 LIIQAVPNKTY
-305 LIDFDKTIVKYTDV
+305 LIDFDKTVIKYTDV
-319 NGKVTNYK
+319 NGNITNYK
-327 FSENSNSKD
+327 VTENINSKVL
-336 FNRKD
+336 NRKD
-341 GSSQTG
+341 GSMQTG
-347 VYAHIDSVEEGT
+347 VYAHLDSVDVGT

-372 IDYSSTPHTWLTIE
+372 IDYSQTPHTWLE
-386 NTNTGLDQKITQLL
+386 NNNQKITQLL

-411 DNNWTSTNVE
+411 ADNWNSTNVE

-432 HGSSQAKTG
+432 SGNNQAKTG

-446 LDSDLVENDVFT
+446 LDSDLVANDVFV
-458 YGLTLSA
+458 YGLALKA

-472 QTYAEINSTLD
+472 QTYAEINSTLN

-491 LPVGKSSKL
+491 LPVGKSSNL

-506 NHVLNVYKSNENF
+506 NHVLSVYKSNENF
-519 ADAFYKIGENGQP
+519 ADAFYKIGENGQT

-547 CSISPSDTSVITVS
+547 CTITPSDTSVITVTG
-561 CVTKWSN
+561 VTKWSN

-581 TLTNCK
+581 TLTHCK
-587 SNTSSLPENTEEEF
+587 SNTSSLPENTDEEF
-601 ENGHVIEK
+601 ENNHVIEK
-609 TITLTADDGYIFDKD
+609 TITLTADDGYIFDKN
-624 VIYYNYDLNGGNYF
+624 VIYYDYDLNTNSYF

-653 MHAGAYDNL
+653 MLAGAYDDL
-662 KYQAHKPEIIA
+662 YRQKQKPEIIA
-673 VANPEKE
+673 TANPAKE
-680 NVSTGLDSIHI
+680 DVSTGLDSIHI

-707 SYFQTTASGD
+707 SYFQTTANGD
-717 TEIEDYDYTRFINQV
+717 TEIQNYDYTRFINQV

-753 LFNLNMNTKTIKKD
+753 LFNLNMNTKTIKVD

-795 PFISS
+795 PFINS

-806 DIIGHTISITYR
+806 DIVGHTISITYR

-842 NVATNLQLFGAYY
+842 NIATNLQLFGAYY

-889 PTNEHGLVSDYKG
+889 PTTEHGLVSDYKG
-902 LTKFV
+902 LTKFA
-907 NTQLHIDATFQEKQE
+907 NTQLHLDATFQEKQE
-922 ILAQLQQGVNIK
+922 ILAQLEQGVFIK

>member
-7 KFVNHVN
+7 KFINHFN
-14 NIKGIPTFWGLKSKL
+14 NINGVPNLWGLQSSL
-29 NTYQNGKQGSY
+29 NSYQNDKKGSH
-40 IINGLWYDLNEY
+40 IINGLWYDLNDY
-52 YKKASGYDINVN
+52 YKKASGHDINDN
-64 EWTSNLQCLY
+64 EWTSNLKYLY
-74 MFTSTP
+74 LFNGTNS
-80 SNYTLPLAYL
+80 SYTLPIAYL

-104 NNAHYSLYKILDK
+104 NNAHYSLFKLIDN
-117 TYTEQPNYGQEI
+117 TVSEQADYGQFVK
-129 SLTSSNNG
+129 LTSNGKG

-143 ENKTYYLRIDIG
+143 DNKTYYLRVDIG
-155 NPTDTI
+155 NPLSPV
-161 YNYPFVDYHHQP
+161 YNCPFVDYQHQP
-173 FNVYRDTTQPHIYDE
+173 FNCYKDNSKPHIYDE
-188 INDITCAV
+188 INDVTCTAP
-196 NGSLSG
+196 NSLSG
-202 IIYTGS
+202 IAYVGK
-208 STTDVYFDINIS
+208 STTDVPFDINLS

-229 TNNKDYKT
+229 TNNVAYKT
-237 KYLNYNEF
+237 NLLNYNEYF
-245 YNILPHDS
+245 IISPHDS
-253 SKPIT
+253 ST
-258 PVTPPKPVTKQ
+258 PVTPPQPVTKQ
-269 ATININSGN
+269 ATININSGD
-278 FELVTPIS
+278 FALVTPIS

-294 LLLQAVPNKTY
+294 LLIQAVPDKTY
-305 LIDFDKTIVKYTDV
+305 LIDFDNTIVKYTDKSG
-319 NGKVTNYK
+319 NITNYK
-327 FSENSNSKD
+327 FTENSNSKYY
-336 FNRKD
+336 NRSD
-341 GSSQTG
+341 GSGQTG

-372 IDYSSTPHTWLTIE
+372 IDYSKTPHTWLTNNNE
-386 NTNTGLDQKITQLL
+386 KITQLL

-411 DNNWTSTNVE
+411 SDNWTSTNVE

-432 HGSSQAKTG
+432 HSNNQAKTG
-441 DTVKV
+441 DTVQV
-446 LDSDLVENDVFT
+446 LDSDLVENDVYM
-458 YGLTLSA
+458 YGLTLKA

-491 LPVGKSSKL
+491 LPVGKSSTL

-506 NHVLNVYKSNENF
+506 QHVLDVYSKNENF
-519 ADAFYKIGENGQP
+519 ANAFYKIGETGQS
-532 QYRFM
+532 QYRFS

-568 QPETQRKQVPIIL
+568 QPETQRKQVPIKL
-581 TLTNCK
+581 TLTHCN
-587 SNTSSLPENTEEEF
+587 SNTSSLPENTQEEF
-601 ENGHVIEK
+601 ENNHVIEK

-624 VIYYNYDLNGGNYF
+624 IIYYDYDLNTNSYY
-638 KDTAKATNKNTISFT
+638 KDTVKATNKNTISFT
-653 MHAGAYDNL
+653 MLAGSYDDL
-662 KYQAHKPEIIA
+662 KYQAQKPEIIA

-680 NVSTGLDSIHI
+680 DTSTGLDSIHI

-717 TEIEDYDYTRFINQV
+717 TEIQDYDYTRFINQV
-732 YRLPFSIPSSIEVD
+732 YRLPFSIPSNIEVD

-753 LFNLNMNTKTIKKD
+753 LFNLDMNTKTIKID
-767 HYDIDIGTI
+767 HFDIDIGTI

-795 PFISS
+795 PFINS

-830 ENENGLIYNQNV
+830 ENENGLIVNQNV

-855 DKNIGSLNSVLN
+855 DKNVGSLNSVLN

-889 PTNEHGLVSDYKG
+889 PTNEHGVINDYKG
-902 LTKFV
+902 LTKFA

-922 ILAQLQQGVNIK
+922 ILAQLEQGVNIK

>member
-7 KFVNHVN
+7 KFINHVN
-14 NIKGIPTFWGLKSKL
+14 NINGVPTFWGLKSKL
-29 NTYQNGKQGSY
+29 NKYQNDKTGSY
-40 IINGLWYDLNEY
+40 IVNGLWYDLNDY
-52 YKKASGYDINVN
+52 YKKASGHDINDN
-64 EWTSNLQCLY
+64 GWTSNLQWLY
-74 MFTSTP
+74 MFSQ
-80 SNYTLPLAYL
+80 SSSSYTLPLAYL
-90 SVFDTQEQADNYDV
+90 SVFDTQQQADNYDV
-104 NNAHYSLYKILDK
+104 NNAHYSLYKIIDN
-117 TYTEQPNYGQEI
+117 TYTEQPSYGQTVN
-129 SLTSSNNG
+129 LTSPASG

-143 ENKTYYLRIDIG
+143 DNKTYYLRIDIG
-155 NPTDTI
+155 NPTSAV
-161 YNYPFVDYHHQP
+161 YNYPFVNYQHQP
-173 FNVYRDTTQPHIYDE
+173 FNVYRDNKQPHIYDE
-188 INDITCAV
+188 INDITCSV
-196 NGSLSG
+196 DNSINGIVYAG
-202 IIYTGS
+202 KI
-208 STTDVYFDINIS
+208 TTDVYYDINIS
-220 GKTSVMKFN
+220 GKTSVLNFN
-229 TNNKDYKT
+229 TNNKDHKT
-237 KYLNYNEF
+237 SYLKYNEF
-245 YNILPHDS
+245 YIISPHDI

-258 PVTPPKPVTKQ
+258 SQ
-269 ATININSGN
+269 ATINVNSGN

-286 SKIDVGKQ
+286 NKLDIGKQ
-294 LLLQAVPNKTY
+294 LLIQAVPNKTY
-305 LIDFDKTIVKYTDV
+305 LIDFDNTIVKYTDV
-319 NGKVTNYK
+319 NGNITNYK
-327 FSENSNSKD
+327 FNKSNNSKV

-341 GSSQTG
+341 GSTQTG
-347 VYAHIDSVEEGT
+347 VYAHIDNVENGT

-372 IDYSSTPHTWLTIE
+372 IDYSSTPHTWLT
-386 NTNTGLDQKITQLL
+386 NNNQKITQLL
-400 IDTDYTLKVAS
+400 IDTDYTLKVVS
-411 DNNWTSTNVE
+411 DTNWTSTNVE
-421 LDGGMYDSNMF
+421 LDSGMYDSNLF
-432 HGSSQAKTG
+432 SGNNQAKTG

-446 LDSDLVENDVFT
+446 LDSDLVENDVFM

-491 LPVGKSSKL
+491 LPVGKSSNL

-532 QYRFM
+532 QYRFS

-547 CSISPSDTSVITVS
+547 CNISPSDTSVITVS
-561 CVTKWSN
+561 CVTKWTN

-581 TLTNCK
+581 TLTHCK
-587 SNTSSLPENTEEEF
+587 SNTSSLPENTQEEF
-601 ENGHVIEK
+601 DNQHVIEK
-609 TITLTADDGYIFDKD
+609 TITLTADVGYIFDKD

-653 MHAGAYDNL
+653 MHAGAFDDL
-662 KYQAHKPEIIA
+662 KYQPHKPEIIA
-673 VANPEKE
+673 VANPVKE

-707 SYFQTTASGD
+707 SYFQSTASGD
-717 TEIEDYDYTRFINQV
+717 IEIQDYDYTRFINQV

-753 LFNLNMNTKTIKKD
+753 LFNLNMNTKTIKAD

-922 ILAQLQQGVNIK
+922 ILAQLGQGVNIK

>member
-7 KFVNHVN
+7 KFINHVN
-14 NIKGIPTFWGLKSKL
+14 NINGIPSFWGLKSKL
-29 NTYQNGKQGSY
+29 TSYQNDKEGSY
-40 IINGLWYDLNEY
+40 IINGLWYDLNDY
-52 YKKASGYDINVN
+52 YKKASGHDINDN
-64 EWTSNLQCLY
+64 SWTSQLQWLY
-74 MFTSTP
+74 MFVNTT

-90 SVFDTQEQADNYDV
+90 SVFDTQQQADNYDV
-104 NNAHYSLYKILDK
+104 STAHYHLYKIIDQ
-117 TYTEQPNYGQEI
+117 TYNEKPNYGTYV
-129 SLTSSNNG
+129 SLTGSNSG

-155 NPTDTI
+155 NPTDVVF
-161 YNYPFVDYHHQP
+161 NYPFVAYNHQT
-173 FNVYRDTTQPHIYDE
+173 FNCYKDQKTPSVYDQ
-188 INDITCAV
+188 INDITCTV
-196 NGSLSG
+196 PNSLNGIVYVG
-202 IIYTGS
+202 K
-208 STTDVYFDINIS
+208 STTDVSYDINVS

-229 TNNKDYKT
+229 TNNASYKT
-237 KYLNYNEF
+237 NNLNYNE
-245 YNILPHDS
+245 YYIISPHDS
-253 SKPIT
+253 SKPIIN
-258 PVTPPKPVTKQ
+258 Q
-269 ATININSGN
+269 ATINVNTGN

-286 SKIDVGKQ
+286 NKIDVGKQ
-294 LLLQAVPNKTY
+294 LLIQAVPNKTY
-305 LIDFDKTIVKYTDV
+305 LIDFDNTIVKYTDADG
-319 NGKVTNYK
+319 NITNYK
-327 FSENSNSKD
+327 FTKNSNSK
-336 FNRKD
+336 FFTRKD

-347 VYAHIDSVEEGT
+347 VYAHIDSVDAGT
-359 YDINIVVKHGYIN
+359 YDINIAVKHGYIN
-372 IDYSSTPHTWLTIE
+372 IDYSQTPHTWLT
-386 NTNTGLDQKITQLL
+386 NNNQKITQLL

-411 DNNWTSTNVE
+411 DDNWTSSNVE

-432 HGSSQAKTG
+432 HGNNQAKTG
-441 DTVKV
+441 DTVTV
-446 LDSDLVENDVFT
+446 LDSDLVENDVFM
-458 YGLTLSA
+458 YGLALQA

-491 LPVGKSSKL
+491 LPVGKSSTL

-506 NHVLNVYKSNENF
+506 KHVLSVYSDNQNF
-519 ADAFYKIGENGQP
+519 ADAFYKIGENGQT
-532 QYRFM
+532 QYRFS

-547 CSISPSDTSVITVS
+547 CTITPSDTSVITVS
-561 CVTKWSN
+561 CITKWSN
-568 QPETQRKQVPIIL
+568 QPEDQRKQVPIIL
-581 TLTNCK
+581 TLTHCA

-601 ENGHVIEK
+601 ENDHVIEK

-624 VIYYNYDLNGGNYF
+624 VIYYNYDLNGGSYF
-638 KDTAKATNKNTISFT
+638 KDTAKATNKNTISFV
-653 MHAGAYDNL
+653 MHAGAYDDL
-662 KYQAHKPEIIA
+662 ESQAHKPEIIA
-673 VANPEKE
+673 VANPAKE
-680 NVSTGLDSIHI
+680 DVSSGLDSIHI

-707 SYFQTTASGD
+707 SYFKTTANGD
-717 TEIEDYDYTRFINQV
+717 TEIQDYDYTRFINQV

-753 LFNLNMNTKTIKKD
+753 LFNLNMNTKTIKVD

-830 ENENGLIYNQNV
+830 ENEIGLIYNQNV
-842 NVATNLQLFGAYY
+842 NVSTNLQLFGAYY
-855 DKNIGSLNSVLN
+855 DKNVGSLNSVLN

-902 LTKFV
+902 LTKFA
-907 NTQLHIDATFQEKQE
+907 NTQLHLDATYQEKQE

>member
-7 KFVNHVN
+7 KFVNHIN
-14 NIKGIPTFWGLKSKL
+14 NINGVPTFWGLKSKL
-29 NTYQNGKQGSY
+29 NSYQSDKTGSY
-40 IINGLWYDLNEY
+40 IINGNWYDLNDY
-52 YKKASGYDINVN
+52 YKKASGHDINDN
-64 EWTSNLQCLY
+64 SWTSQLQWLY
-74 MFTSTP
+74 LFNGTS

-90 SVFDTQEQADNYDV
+90 SVFDTQQQADNYDV
-104 NNAHYSLYKILDK
+104 NNAHYSLYKII
-117 TYTEQPNYGQEI
+117 EQPSSEKPNYGTYV
-129 SLTSSNNG
+129 SLTSPNNM
-137 YDLKLG
+137 YDLKLR

-155 NPTDTI
+155 NPTSAV
-161 YNYPFVDYHHQP
+161 YNYPFVAYNHQT
-173 FNVYRDTTQPHIYDE
+173 FNSYKDNTKPHIYDE
-188 INDITCAV
+188 INDITCTV
-196 NGSLSG
+196 PNSLNG

-208 STTDVYFDINIS
+208 STTNVSYDIDVS

-229 TNNKDYKT
+229 NTTNKSYNTNN
-237 KYLNYNEF
+237 LNYNE
-245 YNILPHDS
+245 YYVISPHDS
-253 SKPIT
+253 SKPIINN
-258 PVTPPKPVTKQ
+258 Q
-269 ATININSGN
+269 ANINVNTGN

-286 SKIDVGKQ
+286 NKIGVGSQ
-294 LLLQAVPNKTY
+294 LLIQAVPNKTY
-305 LIDFDKTIVKYTDV
+305 LIDFDKTVIKYTDL
-319 NGKVTNYK
+319 NGNITNYK
-327 FSENSNSKD
+327 VSENSNSKVY
-336 FNRKD
+336 NRKD

-347 VYAHIDSVEEGT
+347 VYAHLDSVDAGT
-359 YDINIVVKHGYIN
+359 YDINIAVKHGYID
-372 IDYSSTPHTWLTIE
+372 IDYSQTPHTWLE
-386 NTNTGLDQKITQLL
+386 NNNQKITQLL

-411 DNNWTSTNVE
+411 ADNWSSSNVE
-421 LDGGMYDSNMF
+421 LDGGMYDGNMF
-432 HGSSQAKTG
+432 HGNNQAKTG
-441 DTVKV
+441 DTVTV
-446 LDSDLVENDVFT
+446 LDSDLVANDVLM
-458 YGLTLSA
+458 YGLSLNA

-491 LPVGKSSKL
+491 LPVGKSSNL

-506 NHVLNVYKSNENF
+506 NHVLSVYSNNQNF

-532 QYRFM
+532 QYRFS

-547 CSISPSDTSVITVS
+547 CTITPSDTSVITVS

-581 TLTNCK
+581 TLTHCK
-587 SNTSSLPENTEEEF
+587 SNTSSLPENTQEEF
-601 ENGHVIEK
+601 ENNHVIEK

-624 VIYYNYDLNGGNYF
+624 VIYYDYDLNTNSYY

-653 MHAGAYDNL
+653 MLAGAYDDL
-662 KYQAHKPEIIA
+662 ERQAQKPKIIA
-673 VANPEKE
+673 TANPAKE
-680 NVSTGLDSIHI
+680 NNSTGLDSIHI

-707 SYFQTTASGD
+707 SYFQTTANGD
-717 TEIEDYDYTRFINQV
+717 TEIQDYDYTRFINQV

-753 LFNLNMNTKTIKKD
+753 LFNLDMNTKTIKVD

-806 DIIGHTISITYR
+806 DIVGHTISITYR

-855 DKNIGSLNSVLN
+855 DKNVGSLNSVLN

-877 ERKTPITNLLTY
+877 ERKIPITNLLTY

-902 LTKFV
+902 LTKFA
-907 NTQLHIDATFQEKQE
+907 NTQLHLDATFQEKQE
-922 ILAQLQQGVNIK
+922 ILAQLEQGVNIK

>member
-7 KFVNHVN
+7 KFVNHIN
-14 NIKGIPTFWGLKSKL
+14 DIDGIPTFWGLKSKL
-29 NTYQNGKQGSY
+29 NSYQNDKQGGY
-40 IINGLWYDLNEY
+40 VVNGVWYDLNDY
-52 YKKASGYDINVN
+52 YKKVSGHNINDN
-64 EWTSNLQCLY
+64 SWTSQLQWLY
-74 MFTSTP
+74 MFSGTS
-80 SNYTLPLAYL
+80 SNYTLPIAYL
-90 SVFDTQEQADNYDV
+90 SVYDTQQQADKYDV
-104 NNAHYSLYKILDK
+104 NNAHYSLYKIIDQ
-117 TYTEQPNYGQEI
+117 TYNEKPNYGQNVF
-129 SLTSSNNG
+129 LTSPNNM

-155 NPTDTI
+155 NPTDAV
-161 YNYPFVDYHHQP
+161 YNYPFVNYNHQS
-173 FNVYRDTTQPHIYDE
+173 FNCYLDNKKTHIYDN

-196 NGSLSG
+196 TNSISG
-202 IIYTGS
+202 IAYSGS
-208 STTDVYFDINIS
+208 STTDVSYDIDVS

-229 TNNKDYKT
+229 TNNKDYRT
-237 KYLNYNEF
+237 NYINYNE
-245 YNILPHDS
+245 YYIISPHDN
-253 SKPIT
+253 SKPIIN
-258 PVTPPKPVTKQ
+258 Q
-269 ATININSGN
+269 ATINVNSGN

-286 SKIDVGKQ
+286 NKLNVGSQ
-294 LLLQAVPNKTY
+294 LLIQAVPNKTY
-305 LIDFDKTIVKYTDV
+305 LIDFDNTVVKYTDV
-319 NGKVTNYK
+319 NGNITNYK
-327 FSENSNSKD
+327 FKESSNSKV

-347 VYAHIDSVEEGT
+347 VYAHLDSIDVGT
-359 YDINIVVKHGYIN
+359 YDINIAVKHGYIN
-372 IDYSSTPHTWLTIE
+372 IDYSQTPHTWLE
-386 NTNTGLDQKITQLL
+386 NNNQKITQLL

-411 DNNWTSTNVE
+411 DNNWTSSNVE

-432 HGSSQAKTG
+432 HGNNQAKTG
-441 DTVKV
+441 DTVTV
-446 LDSDLVENDVFT
+446 LDSDLVENDVFM
-458 YGLTLSA
+458 YGLTLQA

-491 LPVGKSSKL
+491 LPVGKSSNL

-506 NHVLNVYKSNENF
+506 NHVLSVYSANQNF
-519 ADAFYKIGENGQP
+519 ADAFYKIGEKGQP
-532 QYRFM
+532 QYRFS

-547 CSISPSDTSVITVS
+547 CTITPSDTSVITVS
-561 CVTKWSN
+561 CITKWSN

-581 TLTNCK
+581 TLTHCK

-601 ENGHVIEK
+601 ENNHVIEK

-624 VIYYNYDLNGGNYF
+624 VTYYDYDLNTNSYY

-653 MHAGAYDNL
+653 MLAGAYDDL
-662 KYQAHKPEIIA
+662 QRQAQKPEIIA
-673 VANPEKE
+673 EANPAKE
-680 NVSTGLDSIHI
+680 DVSTGLDSIHI

-707 SYFQTTASGD
+707 SYFQTTANGD
-717 TEIEDYDYTRFINQV
+717 TEIQDYDYTRFINQV

-753 LFNLNMNTKTIKKD
+753 LFNLNMNTKTIKID

-842 NVATNLQLFGAYY
+842 NIATNLQLFGAYY
-855 DKNIGSLNSVLN
+855 DKNVGSLNSVLN

-902 LTKFV
+902 LTKFA
-907 NTQLHIDATFQEKQE
+907 NTQLHLDATFQEKQE
-922 ILAQLQQGVNIK
+922 ILAQLEQGVFIK

>member
-14 NIKGIPTFWGLKSKL
+14 DIDGIPSFWGLKSKL
-29 NTYQNGKQGSY
+29 NDYQSDKAGGN
-40 IINGLWYDLNEY
+40 IINGVWYDLNDY
-52 YKKASGYDINVN
+52 YKKVSGHDINDN
-64 EWTSNLQCLY
+64 SWTSNLQWLY
-74 MFTSTP
+74 MFNQTS
-80 SNYTLPLAYL
+80 SNYTLPIAYL
-90 SVFDTQEQADNYDV
+90 SVYDTQQQADNYDV
-104 NNAHYSLYKILDK
+104 NNAHYSLYKIIDK
-117 TYTEQPNYGQEI
+117 TYNEQTNYGQYAN
-129 SLTSSNNG
+129 LTSSG
-137 YDLKLG
+137 SGWDLRLG

-155 NPTDTI
+155 NPTSAI
-161 YNYPFVDYHHQP
+161 YNYPYVAYHHQP
-173 FNVYRDTTQPHIYDE
+173 FNSFFVTKKQHIYDD
-188 INDITCAV
+188 INDITCTAT
-196 NGSLSG
+196 NSISG
-202 IIYTGS
+202 ITYTGS
-208 STTDVYFDINIS
+208 STTDVSYDIDVS
-220 GKTSVMKFN
+220 GKTSVIKFNNTTNKSYN
-229 TNNKDYKT
+229 TNN
-237 KYLNYNEF
+237 LNYNEYF
-245 YNILPHDS
+245 VISPHDS
-253 SKPIT
+253 SKPIIN
-258 PVTPPKPVTKQ
+258 Q
-269 ATININSGN
+269 ATINVNSGN

-286 SKIDVGKQ
+286 NKIDTGKQ
-294 LLLQAVPNKTY
+294 LLIQAVPNKTY
-305 LIDFDKTIVKYTDV
+305 LIDFDNTIVKYTDV
-319 NGKVTNYK
+319 NGNITNYK
-327 FSENSNSKD
+327 FKENSNSKVY
-336 FNRKD
+336 NRKD

-347 VYAHIDSVEEGT
+347 VYAHIDSVDAGT
-359 YDINIVVKHGYIN
+359 YDINIAVKHGYID
-372 IDYSSTPHTWLTIE
+372 IDYSQTPHTWLT
-386 NTNTGLDQKITQLL
+386 NNNQKITQLL

-411 DNNWTSTNVE
+411 ADNWSSTNVE
-421 LDGGMYDSNMF
+421 LDGGMYDANMF
-432 HGSSQAKTG
+432 NGNKQAKTG
-441 DTVKV
+441 DTVTV
-446 LDSDLVENDVFT
+446 LDSFLVANDALM
-458 YGLTLSA
+458 YGLSLTA

-491 LPVGKSSKL
+491 LPVGKSSNL

-506 NHVLNVYKSNENF
+506 NHVLSVYSANQNF

-532 QYRFM
+532 QYRFS

-547 CSISPSDTSVITVS
+547 CTITPSDTSVITVS

-581 TLTNCK
+581 TLTHCK

-601 ENGHVIEK
+601 ENNHVIEK

-624 VIYYNYDLNGGNYF
+624 VIYYNYDLNGGVYF
-638 KDTAKATNKNTISFT
+638 KDTAKATNKNTISFN
-653 MHAGAYDNL
+653 MCAGAYDDL
-662 KYQAHKPEIIA
+662 ERQEHKPKIIA

-680 NVSTGLDSIHI
+680 DVSTGLDSIHI

-707 SYFQTTASGD
+707 SYFQTTANGD
-717 TEIEDYDYTRFINQV
+717 TEIQDYDYTRFINQV
-732 YRLPFSIPSSIEVD
+732 YRLPFSIPSNIEVD

-753 LFNLNMNTKTIKKD
+753 LFNLNMNTKTIKVD

-806 DIIGHTISITYR
+806 DIVGHTISITYR

-842 NVATNLQLFGAYY
+842 NIATNLQLFGAYY

-902 LTKFV
+902 LTKFA
-907 NTQLHIDATFQEKQE
+907 NTQLQLDATFQEKQE
-922 ILAQLQQGVNIK
+922 ILAQLEQGVNIK

>member
-1 MTQLYF
+1 MTQLYLKLF
-7 KFVNHVN
+7 NHIIDIN
-14 NIKGIPTFWGLKSKL
+14 GIPNLWGLQSKL
-29 NTYQNGKQGSY
+29 NAYQNDKKGSH

-52 YKKASGYDINVN
+52 YKKASGHDINDN
-64 EWTSNLQCLY
+64 EWTSNLKYLY
-74 MFTSTP
+74 LFNGTS
-80 SNYTLPLAYL
+80 SSYRLPIAYL

-104 NNAHYSLYKILDK
+104 NNAHYSLYKLIDN
-117 TYTEQPNYGQEI
+117 TVSENADYGQWAN
-129 SLTSSNNG
+129 LTSSGNG
-137 YDLKLG
+137 FDLKLG
-143 ENKTYYLRIDIG
+143 DNKTYYLRVDIG
-155 NPTDTI
+155 NPLSPV
-161 YNYPFVDYHHQP
+161 YNYPFVDYQHQP
-173 FNVYRDTTQPHIYDE
+173 FNCYKDNSKPHIYDE
-188 INDITCAV
+188 INDVTCTV
-196 NGSLSG
+196 HSSLRG
-202 IIYTGS
+202 IAYVGK
-208 STTDVYFDINIS
+208 STTDVSFDINLN

-229 TNNKDYKT
+229 TNKMPYNT
-237 KYLNYNEF
+237 NYLNYNEYF
-245 YNILPHDS
+245 IISPHDS
-253 SKPIT
+253 ST
-258 PVTPPKPVTKQ
+258 PVTPPQPVTKQ

-286 SKIDVGKQ
+286 NKIDVGKQ
-294 LLLQAVPNKTY
+294 LLIQVVPNKTY
-305 LIDFDKTIVKYTDV
+305 LIDFDKTTVKYTDV
-319 NGKVTNYK
+319 NNNITNYK
-327 FSENSNSKD
+327 FTENSNSKV
-336 FNRKD
+336 FNRSD
-341 GSSQTG
+341 GSSQSG
-347 VYAHIDSVEEGT
+347 VYAHIDSVENGT
-359 YDINIVVKHGYIN
+359 YDINIVVKQGFIN
-372 IDYSSTPHTWLTIE
+372 IDYSSTPHTWLTMEDI
-386 NTNTGLDQKITQLL
+386 NTGADEKIDQLL

-411 DNNWTSTNVE
+411 SDNWTSTDVE

-432 HGSSQAKTG
+432 SGNNQAKTG

-491 LPVGKSSKL
+491 LPVGKSSTL

-506 NHVLNVYKSNENF
+506 KHVLSVYSKNENF

-547 CSISPSDTSVITVS
+547 CTITPSDTSVITVS

-568 QPETQRKQVPIIL
+568 QPEDQRKQVPIIL
-581 TLTNCK
+581 TLTNCN
-587 SNTSSLPENTEEEF
+587 SNTSSLPENTQEEF

-624 VIYYNYDLNGGNYF
+624 IIYYNYDLNGGNYF
-638 KDTAKATNKNTISFT
+638 KDTVKATNKNTISFT
-653 MHAGAYDNL
+653 MHAGAFDDL

-680 NVSTGLDSIHI
+680 PVSTGLDSIHI

-707 SYFQTTASGD
+707 SYFQTTSSGE
-717 TEIEDYDYTRFINQV
+717 TEIQDYDYTRFINQV
-732 YRLPFSIPSSIEVD
+732 YRLPFSIPSNIEVD

-753 LFNLNMNTKTIKKD
+753 LFNLNMNTKAIKLD

-855 DKNIGSLNSVLN
+855 DKNVGSLNSVLN

-922 ILAQLQQGVNIK
+922 ILAQLEQGVNIK

>member
-7 KFVNHVN
+7 KFINHVN
-14 NIKGIPTFWGLKSKL
+14 NINGIPSFWGLKSKL
-29 NTYQNGKQGSY
+29 NAYQNDKKGSN
-40 IINGLWYDLNEY
+40 IINGVWYDLNEY
-52 YKKASGYDINVN
+52 YKKASGHDINDN
-64 EWTSNLQCLY
+64 SWTSNLQWLY
-74 MFTSTP
+74 MFNQTS
-80 SNYTLPLAYL
+80 SNYTLPIAYL
-90 SVFDTQEQADNYDV
+90 SVFDTQKQADNYDV
-104 NNAHYSLYKILDK
+104 NNAHYSLYKILDQ
-117 TYTEQPNYGQEI
+117 TYNEQPNYGQYT
-129 SLTSSNNG
+129 SLTSSTSG
-137 YDLKLG
+137 WDLRLG

-155 NPTDTI
+155 NPTDVV
-161 YNYPFVDYHHQP
+161 YNYPFVSYNHQT
-173 FNVYRDTTQPHIYDE
+173 FNCYRDQKKPSIYDE
-188 INDITCAV
+188 INDITCTV
-196 NGSLSG
+196 PNSLYG
-202 IIYTGS
+202 IIYAGK
-208 STTDVYFDINIS
+208 STTDVSYNIDVS

-229 TNNKDYKT
+229 TNNANYKT
-237 KYLNYNEF
+237 NNLNYNEYF
-245 YNILPHDS
+245 IIKPHDS
-253 SKPIT
+253 GKPIIN
-258 PVTPPKPVTKQ
+258 Q
-269 ATININSGN
+269 ATITVNTGN

-286 SKIDVGKQ
+286 NKIDVGKQ
-294 LLLQAVPNKTY
+294 LLIQAVPNKTY
-305 LIDFDKTIVKYTDV
+305 LIDFDKTVVKYTDADG
-319 NGKVTNYK
+319 NITNYVLK
-327 FSENSNSKD
+327 ESSNSKVYT
-336 FNRKD
+336 RKD

-347 VYAHIDSVEEGT
+347 VYAHIDSVDVGT
-359 YDINIVVKHGYIN
+359 YEINIVVKQGLIN
-372 IDYSSTPHTWLTIE
+372 IDYSQTPHTWLE
-386 NTNTGLDQKITQLL
+386 NNNQKITQLL

-411 DNNWTSTNVE
+411 ADNWTSSNVE
-421 LDGGMYDSNMF
+421 LDGGMYDGNMF
-432 HGSSQAKTG
+432 HGNNQAKTG
-441 DTVKV
+441 DTVTV
-446 LDSDLVENDVFT
+446 LDSDLVENDVFM
-458 YGLTLSA
+458 YGLALKA

-491 LPVGKSSKL
+491 LPVGKSSHL

-506 NHVLNVYKSNENF
+506 NHVLSVYSANQNF

-532 QYRFM
+532 QYRFS

-547 CSISPSDTSVITVS
+547 CTITPSDTSVITVS
-561 CVTKWSN
+561 CLTKWSN
-568 QPETQRKQVPIIL
+568 QPESQRKQVPIIL
-581 TLTNCK
+581 NLTHCK

-601 ENGHVIEK
+601 DNQHVIEK

-624 VIYYNYDLNGGNYF
+624 VIYYNYDLNGGSYF
-638 KDTAKATNKNTISFT
+638 KDTAKATNKNTISFV
-653 MHAGAYDNL
+653 MRAGSYDDLQHELN
-662 KYQAHKPEIIA
+662 KPEIIA
-673 VANPEKE
+673 VANPAKE
-680 NVSTGLDSIHI
+680 DVSTGLDSIHI

-707 SYFQTTASGD
+707 SYFETTANGD

-753 LFNLNMNTKTIKKD
+753 LFNLNMNTKTIKVD

-830 ENENGLIYNQNV
+830 ENELGLIYNHNV

-855 DKNIGSLNSVLN
+855 DKNVGSLNSVLN

-902 LTKFV
+902 LTKFA
-907 NTQLHIDATFQEKQE
+907 NTQLQLDATFQEKQE

>member
-14 NIKGIPTFWGLKSKL
+14 SINGVPTFWGLKSKL
-29 NTYQNGKQGSY
+29 NSYQNDKKGSY
-40 IINGLWYDLNEY
+40 MVNGLWYDLNDY
-52 YKKASGYDINVN
+52 YKKASGHDINEN
-64 EWTSNLQCLY
+64 EWTSNLQWLY
-74 MFTSTP
+74 MFAATP
-80 SNYTLPLAYL
+80 SNYILPLAYL

-104 NNAHYSLYKILDK
+104 NNAHYSLYKIIDQ
-117 TYTEQPNYGQEI
+117 TYNEKPNYGQNV
-129 SLTSSNNG
+129 SLTGKGNG
-137 YDLKLG
+137 FDLQLG
-143 ENKTYYLRIDIG
+143 TNKTYYLRIDIG
-155 NPTDTI
+155 NPTDAV

-173 FNVYRDTTQPHIYDE
+173 FNSFFDRSKPRFYDE
-188 INDITCAV
+188 INDITCTDV
-196 NGSLSG
+196 NSLSG
-202 IIYTGS
+202 ITYTGN
-208 STTDVYFDINIS
+208 STTDVYYDINLNGKIS
-220 GKTSVMKFN
+220 AMKFN
-229 TNNKDYKT
+229 TNNKAYNT
-237 KYLNYNEF
+237 SYLNYNEF
-245 YNILPHDS
+245 FNILPHDS
-253 SKPIT
+253 SKPVT
-258 PVTPPKPVTKQ
+258 PVTPPQPVTKQ

-286 SKIDVGKQ
+286 SKIDAGKQ
-294 LLLQAVPNKTY
+294 LLIQAVPNKTY
-305 LIDFDKTIVKYTDV
+305 IMDFDNTTIKYTDK
-319 NGKVTNYK
+319 NGNITNYK
-327 FSENSNSKD
+327 FTENSNSKYY
-336 FNRKD
+336 NRSD

-372 IDYSSTPHTWLTIE
+372 IDYSSTPHTWLTNNNE
-386 NTNTGLDQKITQLL
+386 KITQLL

-411 DNNWTSTNVE
+411 SDNWTSTDVE

-432 HGSSQAKTG
+432 SGNNQAKTG

-446 LDSDLVENDVFT
+446 LDSDLVENDVFM
-458 YGLTLSA
+458 YGVLTLKAS
-465 TETQNVV
+465 ETQNVV

-491 LPVGKSSKL
+491 LPVGKSSRL

-506 NHVLNVYKSNENF
+506 KHVLSVYSKNENF
-519 ADAFYKIGENGQP
+519 ADAFYKIGESGQP

-537 FDDKTHKSAS
+537 FDDSTHKSAS
-547 CSISPSDTSVITVS
+547 CLIAPSDNSFITVS

-568 QPETQRKQVPIIL
+568 QPETQRKQVPIKL
-581 TLTNCK
+581 TLTHCS

-624 VIYYNYDLNGGNYF
+624 VIYYFYDFNSASYT
-638 KDTAKATNKNTISFT
+638 KDTVKATNKNTISFT
-653 MHAGAYDNL
+653 MHAGAFDDL
-662 KYQAHKPEIIA
+662 KYQAQKPEIIA
-673 VANPEKE
+673 TANPEKE
-680 NVSTGLDSIHI
+680 DVSTGLDSIHI

-707 SYFQTTASGD
+707 SYFKTTSNGD
-717 TEIEDYDYTRFINQV
+717 SELQDYDYTRFINQV

-753 LFNLNMNTKTIKKD
+753 LFNLNMNTKAIKLD

-818 INLLNGMNTLIV
+818 INLLNGINTLIV

-855 DKNIGSLNSVLN
+855 DKNVGSLNSVLN

-889 PTNEHGLVSDYKG
+889 PTNEHGVISDYKG

-922 ILAQLQQGVNIK
+922 ILAQLEQGVNIK

>member
-7 KFVNHVN
+7 KFYNHVN
-14 NIKGIPTFWGLKSKL
+14 NIDGVPSFWGLKSKL
-29 NTYQNGKQGSY
+29 NNYQNDNKGSSM
-40 IINGLWYDLNEY
+40 INGLWYDLNEY
-52 YKKASGYDINVN
+52 YKKASGHDINDN
-64 EWTSNLQCLY
+64 GWTSNLQWLY
-74 MFTSTP
+74 MFDQSKST
-80 SNYTLPLAYL
+80 YTLPLAYL

-104 NNAHYSLYKILDK
+104 NNAHYSLYKIIDK
-117 TYTEQPNYGQEI
+117 TYTEQPNYGQNI
-129 SLTSSNNG
+129 SLTSSGSG

-155 NPTDTI
+155 NPTDTV
-161 YNYPFVDYHHQP
+161 YNYPFVNYNHQS
-173 FNVYRDTTQPHIYDE
+173 FNVYRDTSKPHIYDQ

-196 NGSLSG
+196 PNSINGLAYVG
-202 IIYTGS
+202 T
-208 STTDVYFDINIS
+208 STTDVYYDININ
-220 GKTSVMKFN
+220 GKTSAMKFN
-229 TNNKDYKT
+229 TNNKAYNT
-237 KYLNYNEF
+237 SYLNYNEF
-245 YNILPHDS
+245 YIISPHDS
-253 SKPIT
+253 SKPIIN
-258 PVTPPKPVTKQ
+258 Q

-286 SKIDVGKQ
+286 NKIDVGKQ
-294 LLLQAVPNKTY
+294 LLIQAVPNKTY
-305 LIDFDKTIVKYTDV
+305 LIDFDNTIVKYTDV
-319 NGKVTNYK
+319 NNNITNYK
-327 FSENSNSKD
+327 FSKNSNSKPFD
-336 FNRKD
+336 RKD
-341 GSSQTG
+341 GSSQNG
-347 VYAHIDSVEEGT
+347 VYAHIDSVEAGT
-359 YDINIVVKHGYIN
+359 YDITIAVKHGYID
-372 IDYSSTPHTWLTIE
+372 IDYSTTPHTWLT
-386 NTNTGLDQKITQLL
+386 NNNQKITQLL
-400 IDTDYTLKVAS
+400 IDTDYTLKVES

-432 HGSSQAKTG
+432 SGNNQAKTG

-446 LDSDLVENDVFT
+446 LDSDLVANDVFM
-458 YGLTLSA
+458 YGLTLKA

-506 NHVLNVYKSNENF
+506 KHVLSVYESNENF
-519 ADAFYKIGENGQP
+519 ADAFYKIGEKGQT

-537 FDDKTHKSAS
+537 FDDNTHKSAS
-547 CSISPSDTSVITVS
+547 CTITPSDTSVITVS

-568 QPETQRKQVPIIL
+568 QPEDQRKQVPIIL

-609 TITLTADDGYIFDKD
+609 TITLTADEGYIFDKD

-662 KYQAHKPEIIA
+662 KYQPQKPEIIA

-717 TEIEDYDYTRFINQV
+717 TEIQDYDYTRFINQV
-732 YRLPFSIPSSIEVD
+732 YRLPFSIPSNIEVD

-753 LFNLNMNTKTIKKD
+753 LFNLNMNTKTIKVD

-776 KIDSKDATSYNAIK
+776 KIDSKDSTSYNAIK

-800 VQLDIN
+800 IQLDIN

-855 DKNIGSLNSVLN
+855 DKNVGSLNSVLN

-889 PTNEHGLVSDYKG
+889 PTNEHGVVSDYKG

-907 NTQLHIDATFQEKQE
+907 NTQLHIDATFQEKQS
-922 ILAQLQQGVNIK
+922 ILSELEQGVNIK

>member
-7 KFVNHVN
+7 KFVNHVKYIN
-14 NIKGIPTFWGLKSKL
+14 GVPNLWGLQSAL
-29 NTYQNGKQGSY
+29 NAYQNDKKGSH
-40 IINGLWYDLNEY
+40 IVNGLWYDLNDY
-52 YKKASGYDINVN
+52 YKKASGRDINVN
-64 EWTSNLQCLY
+64 EWTSNLKYLY
-74 MFTSTP
+74 LFNGTG
-80 SNYTLPLAYL
+80 SNYNLPLAYL

-104 NNAHYSLYKILDK
+104 NNAHYSLYKIVDK
-117 TYTEQPNYGQEI
+117 VYSEQADYGQFVN
-129 SLTSSNNG
+129 LTSNKSG
-137 YDLKLG
+137 FDLKLG
-143 ENKTYYLRIDIG
+143 DNKTYYLRVDIG
-155 NPTDTI
+155 NPTDPE
-161 YNYPFVDYHHQP
+161 YNYPFVDYRHQP
-173 FNVYRDTTQPHIYDE
+173 FNSFFDRSKARVYDE
-188 INDITCAV
+188 INDITCTV
-196 NGSLSG
+196 PNSLNG
-202 IIYTGS
+202 ITYTGNS
-208 STTDVYFDINIS
+208 KTDVPFDINLS
-220 GKTSVMKFN
+220 GKTSVKNFN
-229 TNNKDYKT
+229 TTNKAYTTNNN
-237 KYLNYNEF
+237 LNYNEF
-245 YNILPHDS
+245 FVISPHDS
-253 SKPIT
+253 TK
-258 PVTPPKPVTKQ
+258 PVTPPQPVTKQ

-286 SKIDVGKQ
+286 NKLNVGSQ
-294 LLLQAVPNKTY
+294 LLIQAIPNKTY
-305 LIDFDKTIVKYTDV
+305 LIDFDKTTVKYTDV
-319 NGKVTNYK
+319 NDNVTNYK
-327 FSENSNSKD
+327 FTENSNSKV

-359 YDINIVVKHGYIN
+359 YDVNIVVKQGFIN

-386 NTNTGLDQKITQLL
+386 NPNTGLDQKITQLL

-411 DNNWTSTNVE
+411 SDNWTSTNVE

-432 HGSSQAKTG
+432 SGNNQAKTG

-491 LPVGKSSKL
+491 LPVGKSSTL

-506 NHVLNVYKSNENF
+506 KHVLSVYSKNENF
-519 ADAFYKIGENGQP
+519 ADAYYKIGENGQS

-547 CSISPSDTSVITVS
+547 CSITPSDTSVITVS

-587 SNTSSLPENTEEEF
+587 SNTSSLPENTDEEF

-753 LFNLNMNTKTIKKD
+753 LFNLNMPTKTIKED

-795 PFISS
+795 PFINS

-806 DIIGHTISITYR
+806 DIVGHTISITYR

-842 NVATNLQLFGAYY
+842 NIATNLQLFGAYY

-889 PTNEHGLVSDYKG
+889 PTNEHGLISDYKG

-907 NTQLHIDATFQEKQE
+907 NTQLNIDATFQEKQE
-922 ILAQLQQGVNIK
+922 ILAQLEQGVNIK

>member
-14 NIKGIPTFWGLKSKL
+14 NINGIPTFWGLKSKL
-29 NTYQNGKQGSY
+29 NMFQNDKKGSY
-40 IINGLWYDLNEY
+40 IVNGLWYDLNDY
-52 YKKASGYDINVN
+52 YKKASGRDINDN
-64 EWTSNLQCLY
+64 DWTSNLQWLY
-74 MFTSTP
+74 MFSQTSST
-80 SNYTLPLAYL
+80 YTLPIAYL
-90 SVFDTQEQADNYDV
+90 SVFDTQQQADNYDV
-104 NNAHYSLYKILDK
+104 NNAHYSLYKIIDK
-117 TYTEQPNYGQEI
+117 TYTEQPNYGQNM
-129 SLTSSNNG
+129 SLTSSGNG

-155 NPTDTI
+155 NPTSAV
-161 YNYPFVDYHHQP
+161 YNYPFVDYQHQP
-173 FNVYRDTTQPHIYDE
+173 FNVYKDNSKPRIYDE
-188 INDITCAV
+188 INDITCTAINSINAIAYV
-196 NGSLSG
+196 GK
-202 IIYTGS
+202 
-208 STTDVYFDINIS
+208 STTDVYYDINIS

-229 TNNKDYKT
+229 ISNMKYSTN
-237 KYLNYNEF
+237 YLKYNEF
-245 YNILPHDS
+245 YIIIKPHDI
-253 SKPIT
+253 SKP
-258 PVTPPKPVTKQ
+258 VVNQ

-286 SKIDVGKQ
+286 NKIDVGKQ
-294 LLLQAVPNKTY
+294 LLIQAVPNKTY
-305 LIDFDKTIVKYTDV
+305 LIDFDNTIVKYTDT
-319 NGKVTNYK
+319 NGNITNYK
-327 FSENSNSKD
+327 FSKSSNSKFFD
-336 FNRKD
+336 RKD

-347 VYAHIDSVEEGT
+347 VYAHIDSVENGT

-372 IDYSSTPHTWLTIE
+372 IDYSSTPHTWLTTE
-386 NTNTGLDQKITQLL
+386 NPNTGLDQKITQLL

-411 DNNWTSTNVE
+411 DNNWSSTNVE

-432 HGSSQAKTG
+432 HGNNQAKTG

-446 LDSDLVENDVFT
+446 LDSDLVENDVFM
-458 YGLTLSA
+458 YGLTLQA

-472 QTYAEINSTLD
+472 QTYAEINSTLN

-491 LPVGKSSKL
+491 LPVGKSSTL

-506 NHVLNVYKSNENF
+506 NHVLSVYSNNQNF
-519 ADAFYKIGENGQP
+519 ADAFYKIGENGQT

-537 FDDKTHKSAS
+537 FDDNTHKSAS
-547 CSISPSDTSVITVS
+547 CIITPSDTSVITVS

-568 QPETQRKQVPIIL
+568 QPEDQRKQVPIIL
-581 TLTNCK
+581 NLTHCK
-587 SNTSSLPENTEEEF
+587 SNTSSLPENTDEEF

-609 TITLTADDGYIFDKD
+609 TITLTADNGYIFDKD
-624 VIYYNYDLNGGNYF
+624 VIYYFYDFNSASYS
-638 KDTAKATNKNTISFT
+638 KDTVKATNKNTISFT
-653 MHAGAYDNL
+653 MHAGAFDDL
-662 KYQAHKPEIIA
+662 KYQAQKPEIIA
-673 VANPEKE
+673 IANLEKE

-707 SYFQTTASGD
+707 SYFKTTSSGD
-717 TEIEDYDYTRFINQV
+717 TEIQDYDYTRFINQV

-753 LFNLNMNTKTIKKD
+753 LFNLNMNTKTIKVD

-795 PFISS
+795 PFINSI
-800 VQLDIN
+800 QLDIN

-855 DKNIGSLNSVLN
+855 DKNVGSLNSVLN

-922 ILAQLQQGVNIK
+922 ILAQLGQGVNIK